1 MYPLFF
7 LKTKYLFTTENH
19 RQTYDLQR
27 ERMDKAK
34 HNERPTEV
42 YVWVLRKEEASAQ
55 ALGAVLMQIFLH
67 FVLKSVIIVS
77 LARRGD
83 TMKKYSLVKKYIQ
96 PYIFIYFL
104 AFLFEILSSAL
115 QMLIPILL
123 GTTIDSIIGSEVPTN
138 KIMIGFINFLG
149 GRDIVRE
156 RLGIIAAA
164 FIAISFM
171 IALFNFLR
179 PYMSG
184 KATYAISKGIR
195 DNIYAKISS
204 LSIKDMASIT
214 TGDMLQRASSDITKF
229 ETLVSTTMMALVG
242 NISYILIS
250 LFTLFTIN
258 AKLALVSIALMP
270 ILFIGTYIFDK
281 NVVKV
286 FDEFE
291 ESEARLTTTVQENL
305 SSYKVVR
312 AFFKQK
318 HEIEK
323 FEEANM
329 DLANKDYKIM
339 KYFAYFW
346 SVAEALCFLQITLI
360 AIFGVLMHRS
370 GSVSLGE
377 FTAVFAV
384 ALNMVWVVLGTGRML
399 SRFTRVTVAIKRFDE
414 VLEMDSEDLDS
425 GITDIAIKGAIDF
438 DKVSFGYDEAHDAI
452 KDLSFTID
460 AGKTLGV
467 LGLTGSGKS
476 TLVSLIPRLMEYS
489 GSIKIDGVE
498 LNTIS
503 KRKIRENT
511 SIVLQEPYLFNKTIK
526 ENIAYRWPDAS
537 DEDIIKAAKIADI
550 HDDIMNFPDGY
561 DTIVGEKGVSLSGGQ
576 KQRLAIARTILVH
589 TPIIIFDDAL
599 SAVDTQTDINI
610 RTALS
615 QNEKA
620 QTKIIISHRI
630 STLMNADKIIVMKR
644 GEKVQEGTHEE
655 LIREEGLYKTIY
667 EIQNIEV
674 D

>member
-1 MYPLFF
+1 
-7 LKTKYLFTTENH
+7 
-19 RQTYDLQR
+19 
-27 ERMDKAK
+27 
-34 HNERPTEV
+34 
-42 YVWVLRKEEASAQ
+42 
-55 ALGAVLMQIFLH
+55 
-67 FVLKSVIIVS
+67 
-77 LARRGD
+77 
-83 TMKKYSLVKKYIQ
+83 MKKYSLVKKYIQ

-115 QMLIPILL
+115 QMLIPIIL
-123 GTTIDSIIGSEVPTN
+123 GTTIDSIIGSEEPTN
-138 KIMIGFINFLG
+138 KIMISFINFLG
-149 GRDIVRE
+149 GRDLVRE
-156 RLGIIAAA
+156 RLGLIAAA
-164 FIAISFM
+164 FIAVSFL
-171 IALFNFLR
+171 IALLNFLR

-184 KATYAISKGIR
+184 KATYTISKSIR

-214 TGDMLQRASSDITKF
+214 TGDMLQRASSDITQF
-229 ETLVSTTMMALVG
+229 EIIISTTMMALLG
-242 NISYILIS
+242 NISYIVIS
-250 LFTLFTIN
+250 LITLFTIN
-258 AKLALVSIALMP
+258 AKLALASISLMP
-270 ILFIGTYIFDK
+270 FLLIGTYLFDRS
-281 NVVKV
+281 VVKV

-291 ESEARLTTTVQENL
+291 QSESKLTTTVQENL

-323 FEEANM
+323 FEEASM

-339 KYFAYFW
+339 EYFAFFW
-346 SVAEALCFLQITLI
+346 AIAEALCFLQIALI
-360 AIFGVLMHRS
+360 AIFGVIMHRN
-370 GSVSLGE
+370 GSVSVGE
-377 FTAVFAV
+377 FTATFAV

-399 SRFTRVTVAIKRFDE
+399 SRFTRVTVAIRRFDE

-425 GITDIAIKGAIDF
+425 GIEDIDIKGAIDF
-438 DKVSFGYDEAHDAI
+438 DKVSFAYDEAHDAI
-452 KDLSFTID
+452 KDLSFSID

-476 TLVSLIPRLMEYS
+476 TLVSLIPRLMDYD

-498 LNTIS
+498 LNTIA

-511 SIVLQEPYLFNKTIK
+511 SIILQEPYLFNKTIK
-526 ENIAYRWPDAS
+526 ENIAYRRPDAS
-537 DEDIIKAAKIADI
+537 DDEIIKAAKIADI
-550 HDDIMNFPDGY
+550 HEDIMNFPDGY

-655 LIREEGLYKTIY
+655 LIHEDGLYKTIY

>member
-1 MYPLFF
+1 
-7 LKTKYLFTTENH
+7 
-19 RQTYDLQR
+19 
-27 ERMDKAK
+27 
-34 HNERPTEV
+34 
-42 YVWVLRKEEASAQ
+42 
-55 ALGAVLMQIFLH
+55 
-67 FVLKSVIIVS
+67 
-77 LARRGD
+77 
-83 TMKKYSLVKKYIQ
+83 MKKYSLVKKYIQ

-115 QMLIPILL
+115 QMLIPIIL
-123 GTTIDSIIGSEVPTN
+123 GTTIDSIIGSEEPTN
-138 KIMIGFINFLG
+138 KIMISFINFLG
-149 GRDIVRE
+149 GRDLVRE
-156 RLGIIAAA
+156 RLGIIAAV
-164 FIAISFM
+164 FILISFS
-171 IALFNFLR
+171 IALLNFLR

-184 KATYAISKGIR
+184 KATYTISKGIR
-195 DNIYAKISS
+195 DSIYAKISS

-229 ETLVSTTMMALVG
+229 ETMVSTTMMALMG
-242 NISYILIS
+242 NISYIVIS
-250 LFTLFTIN
+250 LITLFTIN
-258 AKLALVSIALMP
+258 FKLSLISVSLLP
-270 ILFIGTYIFDK
+270 ILFIGTFLFDK
-281 NVVKV
+281 SVVKV
-286 FDEFE
+286 FDAFE
-291 ESEARLTTTVQENL
+291 ESEANLTTIVQENL

-318 HEIEK
+318 HEINK
-323 FEEANM
+323 FEEASM

-339 KYFAYFW
+339 EYFAYFW
-346 SVAEALCFLQITLI
+346 SIAEFLYFLQIALI
-360 AIFGVLMHRS
+360 AIFGVIMHRS
-370 GSVSLGE
+370 GSVSVGE

-384 ALNMVWVVLGTGRML
+384 ALNMAWVVLGTGRML
-399 SRFTRVTVAIKRFDE
+399 SRFTRVTVAIRRFDE

-425 GITDIAIKGAIDF
+425 GVSDIDIKGEINF
-438 DKVSFGYDEAHDAI
+438 DKVSFSYDEAHDAI

-476 TLVSLIPRLMEYS
+476 TLVSLIPRLMEYN
-489 GSIKIDGVE
+489 GSIKVDGAE

-511 SIVLQEPYLFNKTIK
+511 SIILQEPYLFNKTIK
-526 ENIAYRWPDAS
+526 ENIAYRWPNAS
-537 DEDIIKAAKIADI
+537 DEEIIKAAKIADI

-644 GEKVQEGTHEE
+644 GKKIQEGTHDE
-655 LIREEGLYKTIY
+655 LIREDGLYKTIY

>member
-1 MYPLFF
+1 
-7 LKTKYLFTTENH
+7 
-19 RQTYDLQR
+19 
-27 ERMDKAK
+27 
-34 HNERPTEV
+34 
-42 YVWVLRKEEASAQ
+42 
-55 ALGAVLMQIFLH
+55 
-67 FVLKSVIIVS
+67 
-77 LARRGD
+77 
-83 TMKKYSLVKKYIQ
+83 MKKYSLVKKYIQ

-115 QMLIPILL
+115 QMLIPIIL
-123 GTTIDSIIGSEVPTN
+123 GTTIDSIIGSEEPTN
-138 KIMIGFINFLG
+138 KIMISFINFLG
-149 GRDIVRE
+149 GRDLVRE
-156 RLGIIAAA
+156 RLGLIAAA
-164 FIAISFM
+164 FIAVSFL
-171 IALFNFLR
+171 IALLNFLR

-184 KATYAISKGIR
+184 KATYTISKSIR

-229 ETLVSTTMMALVG
+229 ETMVSTTMMALVG
-242 NISYILIS
+242 NISYIVIS
-250 LFTLFTIN
+250 LITLFTIN
-258 AKLALVSIALMP
+258 LKLSLISVSLLP
-270 ILFIGTYIFDK
+270 ILFIGTFLFDK
-281 NVVKV
+281 SVVKV

-291 ESEARLTTTVQENL
+291 ESESKLTSIVQENL

-323 FEEANM
+323 FEEASM
-329 DLANKDYKIM
+329 DFVNIDYKIM
-339 KYFAYFW
+339 EYFAYFW
-346 SVAEALCFLQITLI
+346 SIAEFLCFLQIALI
-360 AIFGVLMHRS
+360 AIFGVLMHRN
-370 GSVSLGE
+370 GSVSVGE
-377 FTAVFAV
+377 FTAIFAV

-399 SRFTRVTVAIKRFDE
+399 SRFTRVTVAIRRFDE

-425 GITDIAIKGAIDF
+425 GIKDMDIKGAIDF
-438 DKVSFGYDEAHDAI
+438 DKVSFAYDEAHDAI
-452 KDLSFTID
+452 KDLSFKID

-467 LGLTGSGKS
+467 LGLIGSGKS
-476 TLVSLIPRLMEYS
+476 TLVSLIPRLMDYD
-489 GSIKIDGVE
+489 GSIKVDGVE

-511 SIVLQEPYLFNKTIK
+511 SIILQEPYLFNKTIK
-526 ENIAYRWPDAS
+526 ENIAYRRPDAS
-537 DEDIIKAAKIADI
+537 DDEIIKAAKIADI
-550 HDDIMNFPDGY
+550 HEDIMNFPDGY

-615 QNEKA
+615 QSEET

-655 LIREEGLYKTIY
+655 LIHEDGLYKTIY

>member
-1 MYPLFF
+1 
-7 LKTKYLFTTENH
+7 
-19 RQTYDLQR
+19 
-27 ERMDKAK
+27 
-34 HNERPTEV
+34 
-42 YVWVLRKEEASAQ
+42 
-55 ALGAVLMQIFLH
+55 
-67 FVLKSVIIVS
+67 
-77 LARRGD
+77 
-83 TMKKYSLVKKYIQ
+83 MKKYSLVKKYIQ

-115 QMLIPILL
+115 QMLIPIIL
-123 GTTIDSIIGSEVPTN
+123 GTTIDSIIGSEEPTN
-138 KIMIGFINFLG
+138 KIMISFINFLG
-149 GRDIVRE
+149 GRDLVRE

-164 FIAISFM
+164 FIAISFS
-171 IALFNFLR
+171 IALLNFLR

-184 KATYAISKGIR
+184 KATYTISKGIR
-195 DNIYAKISS
+195 DSIYAKISS

-229 ETLVSTTMMALVG
+229 ETMVSTTMMALMG
-242 NISYILIS
+242 NISYIVIS
-250 LFTLFTIN
+250 LITLFTIN
-258 AKLALVSIALMP
+258 FKLSLISVSLLP
-270 ILFIGTYIFDK
+270 ILFIGTFLFDRS
-281 NVVKV
+281 VVKV

-291 ESEARLTTTVQENL
+291 ESEANLTTIVQENL

-318 HEIEK
+318 HEINK
-323 FEEANM
+323 FEEASM

-339 KYFAYFW
+339 EYFAYFW
-346 SVAEALCFLQITLI
+346 SIAEFLCFLQIALI
-360 AIFGVLMHRS
+360 AIFGVIMHRS
-370 GSVSLGE
+370 GSVSVGE

-399 SRFTRVTVAIKRFDE
+399 SRFTRVTVAIRRFDE

-425 GITDIAIKGAIDF
+425 GVSDIDIKGEINF
-438 DKVSFGYDEAHDAI
+438 DKVSFSYDGAHDAI
-452 KDLSFTID
+452 KDLSFTIE

-476 TLVSLIPRLMEYS
+476 TLVSLIPRLMEYD
-489 GSIKIDGVE
+489 GSIKIDGAE

-503 KRKIRENT
+503 KRKIRENI
-511 SIVLQEPYLFNKTIK
+511 SIILQEPYLFNKTIK
-526 ENIAYRWPDAS
+526 ENIAYRWPNAS
-537 DEDIIKAAKIADI
+537 DEEIIKAAKIADI

-644 GEKVQEGTHEE
+644 GKKIQEGTHDE
-655 LIREEGLYKTIY
+655 LIREDGLYKTIY

>member
-1 MYPLFF
+1 
-7 LKTKYLFTTENH
+7 
-19 RQTYDLQR
+19 
-27 ERMDKAK
+27 
-34 HNERPTEV
+34 
-42 YVWVLRKEEASAQ
+42 
-55 ALGAVLMQIFLH
+55 
-67 FVLKSVIIVS
+67 
-77 LARRGD
+77 
-83 TMKKYSLVKKYIQ
+83 MKKYSLVKKYIQ

-115 QMLIPILL
+115 QMLIPIIL
-123 GTTIDSIIGSEVPTN
+123 GTTIDSIIGSEEPTN
-138 KIMIGFINFLG
+138 KIMISFINFLG
-149 GRDIVRE
+149 GRDLVRE
-156 RLGIIAAA
+156 RLGIIAIA
-164 FIAISFM
+164 FIAISFS
-171 IALFNFLR
+171 IALLNFLR

-184 KATYAISKGIR
+184 RATYSISRGIR
-195 DNIYAKISS
+195 DNIFKKISS

-229 ETLVSTTMMALVG
+229 ETMVSTTMMALMG
-242 NISYILIS
+242 NISYIVIS
-250 LFTLFTIN
+250 LITLFTIN
-258 AKLALVSIALMP
+258 FKLSLISVSLLP
-270 ILFIGTYIFDK
+270 ILFIGTFLFDRS
-281 NVVKV
+281 VVKV

-291 ESEARLTTTVQENL
+291 ESEANLTTIVQENL

-318 HEIEK
+318 HEINK
-323 FEEANM
+323 FEEASM

-339 KYFAYFW
+339 EYFAYFW
-346 SVAEALCFLQITLI
+346 SIAEFLCFLQIALI
-360 AIFGVLMHRS
+360 AIFGVIMHRS
-370 GSVSLGE
+370 GSVSVGE

-399 SRFTRVTVAIKRFDE
+399 SRFTRVTVAIRRFDE

-425 GITDIAIKGAIDF
+425 GVSDIDIKGEINF
-438 DKVSFGYDEAHDAI
+438 DKVSFSYDEAHDAI
-452 KDLSFTID
+452 KDLSFTIE

-476 TLVSLIPRLMEYS
+476 TLVSLIPRLMDYD
-489 GSIKIDGVE
+489 GSIKVDGVE

-511 SIVLQEPYLFNKTIK
+511 SIILQEPYLFNKTIK
-526 ENIAYRWPDAS
+526 ENIAYRRPDAS
-537 DEDIIKAAKIADI
+537 DEEIIKAAKIADI
-550 HDDIMNFPDGY
+550 HEDIMNFPDGY

-615 QNEKA
+615 QSEET

-644 GEKVQEGTHEE
+644 GEKVQEGTHDE
-655 LIREEGLYKTIY
+655 LIREDGLYKTIY

>member
-1 MYPLFF
+1 
-7 LKTKYLFTTENH
+7 
-19 RQTYDLQR
+19 
-27 ERMDKAK
+27 
-34 HNERPTEV
+34 
-42 YVWVLRKEEASAQ
+42 
-55 ALGAVLMQIFLH
+55 
-67 FVLKSVIIVS
+67 
-77 LARRGD
+77 
-83 TMKKYSLVKKYIQ
+83 MKKYSLVKKYIQ

-115 QMLIPILL
+115 QMLIPIIL
-123 GTTIDSIIGSEVPTN
+123 GTTIDSIIGSEEPTN
-138 KIMIGFINFLG
+138 KIMISFINFLG
-149 GRDIVRE
+149 GRDLVRE
-156 RLGIIAAA
+156 RLGLIAAA
-164 FIAISFM
+164 FIAVSFL
-171 IALFNFLR
+171 IALLNFLR

-184 KATYAISKGIR
+184 KATYTISKGIR

-214 TGDMLQRASSDITKF
+214 TGDMLQRASSDITQF
-229 ETLVSTTMMALVG
+229 EIIISTTMMALLG
-242 NISYILIS
+242 NISYIVIS
-250 LFTLFTIN
+250 LITLFTIN
-258 AKLALVSIALMP
+258 LKLALISVSLMP
-270 ILFIGTYIFDK
+270 ILFIGTYLFDRS
-281 NVVKV
+281 VVKV
-286 FDEFE
+286 FDAFE
-291 ESEARLTTTVQENL
+291 KSEARLTSTVQENL

-323 FEEANM
+323 FEEASM

-339 KYFAYFW
+339 AYFAYFW
-346 SVAEALCFLQITLI
+346 SIAEFLCFLQIALI
-360 AIFGVLMHRS
+360 AIFGVIMHRS
-370 GSVSLGE
+370 GSVSVGE

-399 SRFTRVTVAIKRFDE
+399 SRFTRVTVAIRRFDE
-414 VLEMDSEDLDS
+414 VLQMDSEDLDK
-425 GITDIAIKGAIDF
+425 GVKDMNIKGAIDF
-438 DKVSFGYDEAHDAI
+438 DKVSFTYDGVHDAV
-452 KDLSFTID
+452 KDLSFGIG

-476 TLVSLIPRLMEYS
+476 TLVSLIPRLMDYE
-489 GSIKIDGVE
+489 GSIKVDGIE

-503 KRKIRENT
+503 KRKIRENI
-511 SIVLQEPYLFNKTIK
+511 SIILQEPYLFNKTIK

-537 DEDIIKAAKIADI
+537 DEEIIKAAKIADI
-550 HDDIMNFPDGY
+550 HDDIMKFPEGY

-644 GEKVQEGTHEE
+644 GKKIQEGTHDE
-655 LIREEGLYKTIY
+655 LIREDGLYKTIY

>member
-1 MYPLFF
+1 M
-7 LKTKYLFTTENH
+7 
-19 RQTYDLQR
+19 
-27 ERMDKAK
+27 
-34 HNERPTEV
+34 
-42 YVWVLRKEEASAQ
+42 RK
-55 ALGAVLMQIFLH
+55 L
-67 FVLKSVIIVS
+67 S
-77 LARRGD
+77 LI
-83 TMKKYSLVKKYIQ
+83 KKYIQ
-96 PYIFIYFL
+96 PYIFIYLL
-104 AFLFEILSSAL
+104 AFLFEIMSSAL
-115 QMLIPILL
+115 QMLIPIIL
-123 GTTIDSIIGSEVPTN
+123 GTTIDSIIGSEEPTN
-138 KIMIGFINFLG
+138 KIMISFINLLG
-149 GRDIVRE
+149 GRDLVRE
-156 RLGIIAAA
+156 RLGLIAVA
-164 FIAISFM
+164 FITISFT
-171 IALFNFLR
+171 IALLNFLR

-184 KATYAISKGIR
+184 RATYSISKGIR
-195 DNIYAKISS
+195 DNIYKKISS

-214 TGDMLQRASSDITKF
+214 TGDMLQRASSDITQF
-229 ETLVSTTMMALVG
+229 ESIVSTTMMALMG
-242 NISYILIS
+242 NISYIIIS
-250 LFTLFTIN
+250 LITLFTIN
-258 AKLALVSIALMP
+258 LRLSLASIALLP
-270 ILFIGTYIFDK
+270 ILFVGTFIFDRK
-281 NVVKV
+281 VVKT

-291 ESEARLTTTVQENL
+291 KSEARLTSIVQENL

-329 DLANKDYKIM
+329 DLAMKDYKIM
-339 KYFAYFW
+339 EYFAFFW
-346 SVAEALCFLQITLI
+346 SIAEFICFLQIALT
-360 AIFGVLMHRS
+360 AIFGVIMHRS
-370 GSVSLGE
+370 GAVSLGE

-384 ALNMVWVVLGTGRML
+384 AFNMVWVVLGTGRML
-399 SRFTRVTVAIKRFDE
+399 SRFTRVTVAIRRFDE
-414 VLEMDSEDLDS
+414 VLEMDSEDLDK
-425 GITDIAIKGAIDF
+425 GIKDMDIKGGLVF
-438 DKVSFGYDEAHDAI
+438 DKVNFAYDQTHGAL
-452 KDLSFTID
+452 KDLSFSIN

-476 TLVSLIPRLMEYS
+476 TLVSLIPRLMDYE
-489 GSIKIDGVE
+489 GSIKVDGVE
-498 LNTIS
+498 LNTIA

-511 SIVLQEPYLFNKTIK
+511 SIILQEPYLFNKSIK
-526 ENIAYRWPDAS
+526 ENIAYRWPEAS

-644 GEKVQEGTHEE
+644 GKKVQEGTHEE
-655 LIREEGLYKTIY
+655 LIHEDGLYKTIY
-667 EIQNIEV
+667 DIQNIEV

>member
-1 MYPLFF
+1 
-7 LKTKYLFTTENH
+7 
-19 RQTYDLQR
+19 
-27 ERMDKAK
+27 
-34 HNERPTEV
+34 
-42 YVWVLRKEEASAQ
+42 
-55 ALGAVLMQIFLH
+55 
-67 FVLKSVIIVS
+67 
-77 LARRGD
+77 
-83 TMKKYSLVKKYIQ
+83 MKKYSLVKKYIQ

-115 QMLIPILL
+115 QMLIPIIL
-123 GTTIDSIIGSEVPTN
+123 GTTIDSIIGSEEPTN
-138 KIMIGFINFLG
+138 KIMISFINFLG
-149 GRDIVRE
+149 GRDLVRE
-156 RLGIIAAA
+156 RLGIIAIA
-164 FIAISFM
+164 FIAISFS
-171 IALFNFLR
+171 IALLNFLR

-184 KATYAISKGIR
+184 RATYSISRGIR
-195 DNIYAKISS
+195 DNIFKKISS

-214 TGDMLQRASSDITKF
+214 TGDMLQRASSDITQF
-229 ETLVSTTMMALVG
+229 ETIISTTMMALLG
-242 NISYILIS
+242 NISYIVIS
-250 LFTLFTIN
+250 LITLFTIN
-258 AKLALVSIALMP
+258 AKLALASISLMP
-270 ILFIGTYIFDK
+270 FLLIGTYLFDRS
-281 NVVKV
+281 VVKV

-291 ESEARLTTTVQENL
+291 QSEARLTATVQENL

-318 HEIEK
+318 HEINK
-323 FEEANM
+323 FEEASM

-339 KYFAYFW
+339 EYFAYFW
-346 SVAEALCFLQITLI
+346 SIAEFLCFLQIALI
-360 AIFGVLMHRS
+360 AIFGVIMHRS
-370 GSVSLGE
+370 GSVSVGE

-399 SRFTRVTVAIKRFDE
+399 SRFTRVTVAIRRFDE

-425 GITDIAIKGAIDF
+425 GVSDIDIKGEINF
-438 DKVSFGYDEAHDAI
+438 DKVSFSYDGAHDAI
-452 KDLSFTID
+452 KDLSFTIE

-476 TLVSLIPRLMEYS
+476 TLVSLIPRLMEYD
-489 GSIKIDGVE
+489 GSIKIDGAE

-503 KRKIRENT
+503 KRKIRENI
-511 SIVLQEPYLFNKTIK
+511 SIILQEPYLFNKTIK
-526 ENIAYRWPDAS
+526 ENIAYRWPNAS
-537 DEDIIKAAKIADI
+537 DEEIIKAAKIADI

-644 GEKVQEGTHEE
+644 GKKIQEGTHEE
-655 LIREEGLYKTIY
+655 LIHEDGLYKTIY

>member
-1 MYPLFF
+1 
-7 LKTKYLFTTENH
+7 
-19 RQTYDLQR
+19 
-27 ERMDKAK
+27 
-34 HNERPTEV
+34 
-42 YVWVLRKEEASAQ
+42 
-55 ALGAVLMQIFLH
+55 
-67 FVLKSVIIVS
+67 
-77 LARRGD
+77 
-83 TMKKYSLVKKYIQ
+83 MKKYSLVKKYIQ

-115 QMLIPILL
+115 QMLIPIIL
-123 GTTIDSIIGSEVPTN
+123 GTTIDSIIGSEESTN
-138 KIMIGFINFLG
+138 KIMISFINFLG
-149 GRDIVRE
+149 GRDLVRE

-164 FIAISFM
+164 FIAISFS
-171 IALFNFLR
+171 IALLNFLR

-184 KATYAISKGIR
+184 KATYTISKGIR
-195 DNIYAKISS
+195 DNIFKKISS

-214 TGDMLQRASSDITKF
+214 TGDMLQRASSDITQF
-229 ETLVSTTMMALVG
+229 EIIISTTMMALLG
-242 NISYILIS
+242 NISYIVIS
-250 LFTLFTIN
+250 LITLFTIN
-258 AKLALVSIALMP
+258 AKLALASISLMP
-270 ILFIGTYIFDK
+270 FLLIGTYLFDRS
-281 NVVKV
+281 VVKV

-291 ESEARLTTTVQENL
+291 QSEARLTATVQENL

-323 FEEANM
+323 FEEASM

-346 SVAEALCFLQITLI
+346 SVAEFLCFLQIALI
-360 AIFGVLMHRS
+360 AIFGVLMHKN
-370 GSVSLGE
+370 GAVSVGE

-399 SRFTRVTVAIKRFDE
+399 SRFTRVTVAIRRFDE
-414 VLEMDSEDLDS
+414 VLQMDSEDLDK
-425 GITDIAIKGAIDF
+425 GIKDMNIKGAIDF
-438 DKVSFGYDEAHDAI
+438 DKVSFTYDGVHDAV
-452 KDLSFTID
+452 KDLSFSIGS
-460 AGKTLGV
+460 GKTLGV

-476 TLVSLIPRLMEYS
+476 TLVSLIPRLMDYE
-489 GSIKIDGVE
+489 GSIKVDGIE

-503 KRKIRENT
+503 KRKIRENI
-511 SIVLQEPYLFNKTIK
+511 SIILQEPYLFNKTIK

-537 DEDIIKAAKIADI
+537 DEEIIKAAKIADI
-550 HDDIMNFPDGY
+550 HEDIMNFPDGY

-615 QNEKA
+615 QSEET

-644 GEKVQEGTHEE
+644 GKKIQEGTHDE
-655 LIREEGLYKTIY
+655 LIREDGLYKTIY

>member
-1 MYPLFF
+1 
-7 LKTKYLFTTENH
+7 
-19 RQTYDLQR
+19 
-27 ERMDKAK
+27 
-34 HNERPTEV
+34 
-42 YVWVLRKEEASAQ
+42 
-55 ALGAVLMQIFLH
+55 
-67 FVLKSVIIVS
+67 
-77 LARRGD
+77 
-83 TMKKYSLVKKYIQ
+83 MKKYSLVKKYIQ

-115 QMLIPILL
+115 QMLIPIIL
-123 GTTIDSIIGSEVPTN
+123 GTTIDSIIGSEEPTN
-138 KIMIGFINFLG
+138 KIMISFINFLG
-149 GRDIVRE
+149 GRDLVRE

-164 FIAISFM
+164 FILISFS
-171 IALFNFLR
+171 IALLNFLR
-179 PYMSG
+179 PYISG
-184 KATYAISKGIR
+184 KATYTISKGIR
-195 DNIYAKISS
+195 DSIYAKISS

-229 ETLVSTTMMALVG
+229 ETMVSTTMMALMG
-242 NISYILIS
+242 NISYIVIS
-250 LFTLFTIN
+250 LITLFTIN
-258 AKLALVSIALMP
+258 FKLSLISVSLLP
-270 ILFIGTYIFDK
+270 ILFIGTFLFDRS
-281 NVVKV
+281 VVKV

-291 ESEARLTTTVQENL
+291 ESEANLTTIVQENL

-318 HEIEK
+318 HEINK
-323 FEEANM
+323 FEEASM

-339 KYFAYFW
+339 EYFAYFW
-346 SVAEALCFLQITLI
+346 SIAEFLCFLQIALI
-360 AIFGVLMHRS
+360 AIFGVIMHRS
-370 GSVSLGE
+370 GSVSVGE

-399 SRFTRVTVAIKRFDE
+399 SRFTRVTVAIRRFDE

-425 GITDIAIKGAIDF
+425 GVSDIDIKGEINF
-438 DKVSFGYDEAHDAI
+438 DKVSFSYDEAHDAI
-452 KDLSFTID
+452 KDLSFTIE

-476 TLVSLIPRLMEYS
+476 TLVSLIPRLMEYD
-489 GSIKIDGVE
+489 GSIKIDGAE

-503 KRKIRENT
+503 KRKIRENI
-511 SIVLQEPYLFNKTIK
+511 SIILQEPYLFNKTIK
-526 ENIAYRWPDAS
+526 ENIAYRWPNAS
-537 DEDIIKAAKIADI
+537 DEEIIKAAKIADI

-644 GEKVQEGTHEE
+644 GKKIQEGTHDE
-655 LIREEGLYKTIY
+655 LIREDGLYKTIY

>member
-1 MYPLFF
+1 
-7 LKTKYLFTTENH
+7 
-19 RQTYDLQR
+19 
-27 ERMDKAK
+27 
-34 HNERPTEV
+34 
-42 YVWVLRKEEASAQ
+42 
-55 ALGAVLMQIFLH
+55 
-67 FVLKSVIIVS
+67 
-77 LARRGD
+77 
-83 TMKKYSLVKKYIQ
+83 MKKYSLVKKYIQ

-115 QMLIPILL
+115 QMLIPIIL
-123 GTTIDSIIGSEVPTN
+123 GTTIDSIIGSEEPTN
-138 KIMIGFINFLG
+138 KIMISFINFLG
-149 GRDIVRE
+149 GRDLVRE
-156 RLGIIAAA
+156 RLGIIAIA
-164 FIAISFM
+164 FIAVSFL
-171 IALFNFLR
+171 IALLNFLR

-184 KATYAISKGIR
+184 KATYTISKGIR

-229 ETLVSTTMMALVG
+229 ETMVSTTMMALVG
-242 NISYILIS
+242 NISYIVIS
-250 LFTLFTIN
+250 LITLFTIN
-258 AKLALVSIALMP
+258 LKLSLISVSLLP
-270 ILFIGTYIFDK
+270 ILFIGTFLFDK
-281 NVVKV
+281 SVVKV

-291 ESEARLTTTVQENL
+291 ESESKLTSIVQENL

-318 HEIEK
+318 HEINK
-323 FEEANM
+323 FEEASM

-339 KYFAYFW
+339 AYFAYFW
-346 SVAEALCFLQITLI
+346 SIAEFLCFLQIALI
-360 AIFGVLMHRS
+360 AIFGVLMHKN
-370 GSVSLGE
+370 GAVSVGE

-399 SRFTRVTVAIKRFDE
+399 SRFTRVTVAIRRFDE
-414 VLEMDSEDLDS
+414 VLQMDSEDLDK
-425 GITDIAIKGAIDF
+425 GIKDMNIKGAIDF
-438 DKVSFGYDEAHDAI
+438 DKVSFTYDGVHDAV
-452 KDLSFTID
+452 KNLSFSIG

-476 TLVSLIPRLMEYS
+476 TLVSLIPRLMDYE
-489 GSIKIDGVE
+489 GSIKVDGIE

-503 KRKIRENT
+503 KRKIRENI
-511 SIVLQEPYLFNKTIK
+511 SIILQEPYLFNKTIK

-537 DEDIIKAAKIADI
+537 DEEIIKAAKIADI
-550 HDDIMNFPDGY
+550 HDDILKFPEGY
-561 DTIVGEKGVSLSGGQ
+561 DTIVGERGVSLSGGQ

-615 QNEKA
+615 QSEET

-644 GEKVQEGTHEE
+644 GEKVQEGTHDE
-655 LIREEGLYKTIY
+655 LIREDGLYKTIY

>member
-1 MYPLFF
+1 
-7 LKTKYLFTTENH
+7 
-19 RQTYDLQR
+19 
-27 ERMDKAK
+27 
-34 HNERPTEV
+34 
-42 YVWVLRKEEASAQ
+42 
-55 ALGAVLMQIFLH
+55 
-67 FVLKSVIIVS
+67 
-77 LARRGD
+77 
-83 TMKKYSLVKKYIQ
+83 MKKYSLVKKYIQ

-115 QMLIPILL
+115 QMLIPIIL
-123 GTTIDSIIGSEVPTN
+123 GTTIDSIIGSEEPTN
-138 KIMIGFINFLG
+138 KIMISFINFLG
-149 GRDIVRE
+149 GRDLVRE
-156 RLGIIAAA
+156 RLGLIAAA
-164 FIAISFM
+164 FIAVSFL
-171 IALFNFLR
+171 IALLNFLR

-184 KATYAISKGIR
+184 KATYTISKSIR

-229 ETLVSTTMMALVG
+229 ETMVSTTMMALVG
-242 NISYILIS
+242 NISYIVIS
-250 LFTLFTIN
+250 LITLFTIN
-258 AKLALVSIALMP
+258 LKLSLISVSLLP
-270 ILFIGTYIFDK
+270 ILFIGTFLFDK
-281 NVVKV
+281 SVVKV

-291 ESEARLTTTVQENL
+291 ESESKLTSIVQENL

-323 FEEANM
+323 FEEASM
-329 DLANKDYKIM
+329 DFVNIDYKIM
-339 KYFAYFW
+339 EYFAYFW
-346 SVAEALCFLQITLI
+346 SIAEFLCFLQIALI
-360 AIFGVLMHRS
+360 AIFGVLMHRN
-370 GSVSLGE
+370 GSVSVGE
-377 FTAVFAV
+377 FTAIFAV

-399 SRFTRVTVAIKRFDE
+399 SRFTRVTVAIRRFDE

-425 GITDIAIKGAIDF
+425 GIKDMDIKGAIDF
-438 DKVSFGYDEAHDAI
+438 DKVSFAYDEAHDAI
-452 KDLSFTID
+452 KDLSFKID

-476 TLVSLIPRLMEYS
+476 TLVSLIPRLMDYD
-489 GSIKIDGVE
+489 GSIKVDGVE

-511 SIVLQEPYLFNKTIK
+511 SIILQEPYLFNKTIK
-526 ENIAYRWPDAS
+526 ENIAYRRPDAS
-537 DEDIIKAAKIADI
+537 DEEIIKAAKIADI
-550 HDDIMNFPDGY
+550 HEDIMNFPDGY

-615 QNEKA
+615 QSEET

-644 GEKVQEGTHEE
+644 GEKVQEGTHDE
-655 LIREEGLYKTIY
+655 LIREDGLYKTIY

>member
-1 MYPLFF
+1 
-7 LKTKYLFTTENH
+7 
-19 RQTYDLQR
+19 
-27 ERMDKAK
+27 
-34 HNERPTEV
+34 
-42 YVWVLRKEEASAQ
+42 
-55 ALGAVLMQIFLH
+55 
-67 FVLKSVIIVS
+67 
-77 LARRGD
+77 
-83 TMKKYSLVKKYIQ
+83 MKKYSLVKKYIQ

-115 QMLIPILL
+115 QMLIPIIL
-123 GTTIDSIIGSEVPTN
+123 GTTIDSIIGSEEPTN
-138 KIMIGFINFLG
+138 KIMMGFIKLLG
-149 GRDIVRE
+149 GRDLVRE
-156 RLGIIAAA
+156 RLGLIAAA
-164 FIAISFM
+164 FIAVSFL
-171 IALFNFLR
+171 IALLNFLR

-184 KATYAISKGIR
+184 KATYTISKGIR

-214 TGDMLQRASSDITKF
+214 TGDMLQRASSDITQF
-229 ETLVSTTMMALVG
+229 EIIISTTMMALLG
-242 NISYILIS
+242 NISYIVIS
-250 LFTLFTIN
+250 LITLFTIN
-258 AKLALVSIALMP
+258 LKLALISVALMP
-270 ILFIGTYIFDK
+270 ILFIGTYLFDRS
-281 NVVKV
+281 VVKV
-286 FDEFE
+286 FDAFE
-291 ESEARLTTTVQENL
+291 KSEARLTSTVQENL

-323 FEEANM
+323 FEEASM

-339 KYFAYFW
+339 AYFAYFW
-346 SVAEALCFLQITLI
+346 SIAEFLCFLQIALI
-360 AIFGVLMHRS
+360 AIFGVIMHRS
-370 GSVSLGE
+370 GSVSVGE

-399 SRFTRVTVAIKRFDE
+399 SRFTRVTVAIRRFDE

-425 GITDIAIKGAIDF
+425 GVSDIDIKGEINF
-438 DKVSFGYDEAHDAI
+438 DKVSFSYDEAHDAI
-452 KDLSFTID
+452 KDLSFTIE

-476 TLVSLIPRLMEYS
+476 TLVSLIPRLMEYD
-489 GSIKIDGVE
+489 GSIKVDGAE

-503 KRKIRENT
+503 KRKIRENI
-511 SIVLQEPYLFNKTIK
+511 SIILQEPYLFNKTIK

-537 DEDIIKAAKIADI
+537 DEEIIKAAKIADI
-550 HDDIMNFPDGY
+550 HDDIMKFPEGY
-561 DTIVGEKGVSLSGGQ
+561 DTIVGERGVSLSGGQ

-615 QNEKA
+615 QSEET

-644 GEKVQEGTHEE
+644 GEKVQEGTHDE
-655 LIREEGLYKTIY
+655 LIREDGLYKTIY

>member
-1 MYPLFF
+1 M
-7 LKTKYLFTTENH
+7 
-19 RQTYDLQR
+19 
-27 ERMDKAK
+27 
-34 HNERPTEV
+34 
-42 YVWVLRKEEASAQ
+42 RK
-55 ALGAVLMQIFLH
+55 L
-67 FVLKSVIIVS
+67 S
-77 LARRGD
+77 LI
-83 TMKKYSLVKKYIQ
+83 KKYIQ
-96 PYIFIYFL
+96 PYIFIYLL
-104 AFLFEILSSAL
+104 AFLFEIMSSAL
-115 QMLIPILL
+115 QMLIPIIL
-123 GTTIDSIIGSEVPTN
+123 GTTIDSIIGSEEPTN
-138 KIMIGFINFLG
+138 KIMISFINLLG
-149 GRDIVRE
+149 GRDLVRE
-156 RLGIIAAA
+156 RLGLIAVA
-164 FIAISFM
+164 FITISFT
-171 IALFNFLR
+171 IALLNFLR

-184 KATYAISKGIR
+184 RATYSISKGIR
-195 DNIYAKISS
+195 DNIYKKISS

-214 TGDMLQRASSDITKF
+214 TGDMLQRASSDITQF
-229 ETLVSTTMMALVG
+229 ESIVSTTMMALMG
-242 NISYILIS
+242 NISYIIIS
-250 LFTLFTIN
+250 LITLFTIN
-258 AKLALVSIALMP
+258 LKLSLASIALLP
-270 ILFIGTYIFDK
+270 ILFVGTFIFDRK
-281 NVVKV
+281 VVKT

-291 ESEARLTTTVQENL
+291 KSEARLTSIVQENL

-323 FEEANM
+323 FEDANM
-329 DLANKDYKIM
+329 DLAMKDYKIM
-339 KYFAYFW
+339 EYFAFFW
-346 SVAEALCFLQITLI
+346 SIAEFICFLQIALT
-360 AIFGVLMHRS
+360 AIFGVIMHRS
-370 GSVSLGE
+370 GAVSLGE

-384 ALNMVWVVLGTGRML
+384 AFNMVWVVLGTGRML
-399 SRFTRVTVAIKRFDE
+399 SRFTRVTVAIRRFDE
-414 VLEMDSEDLDS
+414 VLQMDSEDLDK
-425 GITDIAIKGAIDF
+425 GIKDMDIKGSLVF
-438 DKVSFGYDEAHDAI
+438 DKVNFAYDQTHGAL
-452 KDLSFTID
+452 KDLSFSID

-476 TLVSLIPRLMEYS
+476 TLVSLIPRLMDYE
-489 GSIKIDGVE
+489 GSIKVDGVE
-498 LNTIS
+498 LNTIA

-511 SIVLQEPYLFNKTIK
+511 SIILQEPYLFNKSIK

-644 GEKVQEGTHEE
+644 GKKVQEGTHEE
-655 LIREEGLYKTIY
+655 LIHEDGLYKTIY
-667 EIQNIEV
+667 DIQNIEV

>member
-1 MYPLFF
+1 
-7 LKTKYLFTTENH
+7 
-19 RQTYDLQR
+19 
-27 ERMDKAK
+27 
-34 HNERPTEV
+34 
-42 YVWVLRKEEASAQ
+42 
-55 ALGAVLMQIFLH
+55 
-67 FVLKSVIIVS
+67 
-77 LARRGD
+77 
-83 TMKKYSLVKKYIQ
+83 MKKYSLVKKYIQ
-96 PYIFIYFL
+96 PYILIYFL

-115 QMLIPILL
+115 QMLIPIIL
-123 GTTIDSIIGSEVPTN
+123 GTTIDSIIGSEEPTN
-138 KIMIGFINFLG
+138 KIMISFINFLG
-149 GRDIVRE
+149 GRDLVRE
-156 RLGIIAAA
+156 RLGLIAAA
-164 FIAISFM
+164 FIAVSFL
-171 IALFNFLR
+171 IALLNFLR

-184 KATYAISKGIR
+184 KATYTISKSIR

-229 ETLVSTTMMALVG
+229 ETMVSTTMMALVG
-242 NISYILIS
+242 NISYIVIS
-250 LFTLFTIN
+250 LITLFTIN
-258 AKLALVSIALMP
+258 LKLSLISVSLLP
-270 ILFIGTYIFDK
+270 ILFIGTFLFDK
-281 NVVKV
+281 SVVKV

-291 ESEARLTTTVQENL
+291 ESESKLTSIVQENL

-323 FEEANM
+323 FEEASM
-329 DLANKDYKIM
+329 DFVNIDYKIM
-339 KYFAYFW
+339 EYFAYFW
-346 SVAEALCFLQITLI
+346 SIAEFLCFLQIALI
-360 AIFGVLMHRS
+360 AIFGVLMHRN
-370 GSVSLGE
+370 GSVSVGE
-377 FTAVFAV
+377 FTAIFAV

-399 SRFTRVTVAIKRFDE
+399 SRFTRVTVAIRRFDE

-425 GITDIAIKGAIDF
+425 GIKDMDIKGAIDF
-438 DKVSFGYDEAHDAI
+438 DKVSFAYDEAHDAI
-452 KDLSFTID
+452 KDLSFKID

-476 TLVSLIPRLMEYS
+476 TLVSLIPRLMDYD
-489 GSIKIDGVE
+489 GSIKVDGVE

-511 SIVLQEPYLFNKTIK
+511 SIILQEPYLFNKTIK
-526 ENIAYRWPDAS
+526 ENIAYRRPDAS
-537 DEDIIKAAKIADI
+537 DEEIIKAAKIADI
-550 HDDIMNFPDGY
+550 HEDIMNFPDGY

-615 QNEKA
+615 QSEET

-644 GEKVQEGTHEE
+644 GEKVQEGTHDE
-655 LIREEGLYKTIY
+655 LIREDGLYKTIY

>member
-1 MYPLFF
+1 
-7 LKTKYLFTTENH
+7 
-19 RQTYDLQR
+19 
-27 ERMDKAK
+27 
-34 HNERPTEV
+34 
-42 YVWVLRKEEASAQ
+42 
-55 ALGAVLMQIFLH
+55 
-67 FVLKSVIIVS
+67 
-77 LARRGD
+77 
-83 TMKKYSLVKKYIQ
+83 MKKYSLVKKYIQ

-115 QMLIPILL
+115 QMLIPVIL
-123 GTTIDSIIGSEVPTN
+123 GTTIDSIIGSEEPTN
-138 KIMIGFINFLG
+138 KIMISFINFLG
-149 GRDIVRE
+149 GRDLVRE
-156 RLGIIAAA
+156 RLGIIAIA
-164 FIAISFM
+164 FIAISFS
-171 IALFNFLR
+171 IALLNFLR

-184 KATYAISKGIR
+184 RATYSISRGIR
-195 DNIYAKISS
+195 DNIFKKISS

-214 TGDMLQRASSDITKF
+214 TGDMLQRASSDITQF
-229 ETLVSTTMMALVG
+229 EIIISTTMMALLG
-242 NISYILIS
+242 NISYIVIS
-250 LFTLFTIN
+250 LITLFTIN
-258 AKLALVSIALMP
+258 AKLALASISLMP
-270 ILFIGTYIFDK
+270 FLLIGTYLFDRS
-281 NVVKV
+281 VVKV

-291 ESEARLTTTVQENL
+291 QSEARLTATVQENL

-318 HEIEK
+318 HEINK
-323 FEEANM
+323 FEEASM
-329 DLANKDYKIM
+329 GLANKDYKIM

-346 SVAEALCFLQITLI
+346 SVAEFLCFLQIALI
-360 AIFGVLMHRS
+360 AIFGVLMHKN
-370 GSVSLGE
+370 GAVSVGE

-399 SRFTRVTVAIKRFDE
+399 SRFTRVTVAIRRFDE

-425 GITDIAIKGAIDF
+425 GIKDMDIKGAIDF
-438 DKVSFGYDEAHDAI
+438 DKVSFAYDEAHDAI
-452 KDLSFTID
+452 KDLSFKIE

-476 TLVSLIPRLMEYS
+476 TLVSLIPRLMDYE
-489 GSIKIDGVE
+489 GSIKVDGIE
-498 LNTIS
+498 LNTIA
-503 KRKIRENT
+503 KRKIRENI
-511 SIVLQEPYLFNKTIK
+511 SIILQEPYLFNKTIK
-526 ENIAYRWPDAS
+526 ENIAYRWPNAS
-537 DEDIIKAAKIADI
+537 DEEIIKAAKIADI
-550 HDDIMNFPDGY
+550 HDDIMNFSDDY

-644 GEKVQEGTHEE
+644 GKKIQEGTHDE
-655 LIREEGLYKTIY
+655 LIREDGLYKTIY

>member
-1 MYPLFF
+1 
-7 LKTKYLFTTENH
+7 
-19 RQTYDLQR
+19 
-27 ERMDKAK
+27 
-34 HNERPTEV
+34 
-42 YVWVLRKEEASAQ
+42 
-55 ALGAVLMQIFLH
+55 
-67 FVLKSVIIVS
+67 
-77 LARRGD
+77 
-83 TMKKYSLVKKYIQ
+83 MKKYSLVKKYIQ

-115 QMLIPILL
+115 QMLIPIIL
-123 GTTIDSIIGSEVPTN
+123 GTTIDSIIGSEEPTN
-138 KIMIGFINFLG
+138 KIMISFINFLG
-149 GRDIVRE
+149 GRDLVRE

-164 FIAISFM
+164 FILISFS
-171 IALFNFLR
+171 IALLNFLR

-184 KATYAISKGIR
+184 KATYTISKGIR
-195 DNIYAKISS
+195 DSIYAKISS

-229 ETLVSTTMMALVG
+229 ETMVSTTMMALMG
-242 NISYILIS
+242 NISYIVIS
-250 LFTLFTIN
+250 LITLFTIN
-258 AKLALVSIALMP
+258 FKLSLISVSLLP
-270 ILFIGTYIFDK
+270 ILFIGTFLFDRS
-281 NVVKV
+281 VVKV

-291 ESEARLTTTVQENL
+291 ESEANLTTIVQENL

-318 HEIEK
+318 HEINK
-323 FEEANM
+323 FEEASM

-339 KYFAYFW
+339 AYFAYFW
-346 SVAEALCFLQITLI
+346 SIAEFLCFLQIALI
-360 AIFGVLMHRS
+360 AIFGVIMHRS
-370 GSVSLGE
+370 GSVSVGE

-399 SRFTRVTVAIKRFDE
+399 SRFTRVTVAIRRFDE

-425 GITDIAIKGAIDF
+425 GVSDIDIKGEINF
-438 DKVSFGYDEAHDAI
+438 DKVSFSYDEAHDAI
-452 KDLSFTID
+452 KDLSFTIE

-476 TLVSLIPRLMEYS
+476 TLVSLIPRLMEYD
-489 GSIKIDGVE
+489 GSIKIDGAE

-503 KRKIRENT
+503 KRKIRENI
-511 SIVLQEPYLFNKTIK
+511 SIILQEPYLFNKTIK
-526 ENIAYRWPDAS
+526 ENIAYRWPNAS
-537 DEDIIKAAKIADI
+537 DEEIIKAAKIADI

-644 GEKVQEGTHEE
+644 GKKIQEGTHEE
-655 LIREEGLYKTIY
+655 LIHEDGLYKTIY

>member
-1 MYPLFF
+1 
-7 LKTKYLFTTENH
+7 
-19 RQTYDLQR
+19 
-27 ERMDKAK
+27 
-34 HNERPTEV
+34 
-42 YVWVLRKEEASAQ
+42 
-55 ALGAVLMQIFLH
+55 
-67 FVLKSVIIVS
+67 
-77 LARRGD
+77 
-83 TMKKYSLVKKYIQ
+83 MKKYSLVKKYIQ

-115 QMLIPILL
+115 QMLIPIIL
-123 GTTIDSIIGSEVPTN
+123 GTTIDSIIGSEEPTN
-138 KIMIGFINFLG
+138 KIMISFINFLG
-149 GRDIVRE
+149 GRDLVRE
-156 RLGIIAAA
+156 RLGIIAIA
-164 FIAISFM
+164 FIAISFS
-171 IALFNFLR
+171 IALLNFLR

-184 KATYAISKGIR
+184 RATYSISRGIR
-195 DNIYAKISS
+195 DNIFKKISS

-229 ETLVSTTMMALVG
+229 ETMVSTTMMALMG
-242 NISYILIS
+242 NISYIVIS
-250 LFTLFTIN
+250 LITLFTIN
-258 AKLALVSIALMP
+258 FKLSLISVSLLP
-270 ILFIGTYIFDK
+270 ILFIGTFLFDRS
-281 NVVKV
+281 VVKV

-291 ESEARLTTTVQENL
+291 ESEANLTTIVQENL

-318 HEIEK
+318 HEINK
-323 FEEANM
+323 FEEASM

-339 KYFAYFW
+339 EYFAYFW
-346 SVAEALCFLQITLI
+346 SIAEFLCFLQIALI
-360 AIFGVLMHRS
+360 AIFGVIMHRS
-370 GSVSLGE
+370 GSVSVGE

-399 SRFTRVTVAIKRFDE
+399 SRFTRVTVAIRRFDE

-425 GITDIAIKGAIDF
+425 GVSDIDIKGEINF
-438 DKVSFGYDEAHDAI
+438 DKVSFSYDGAHDAI
-452 KDLSFTID
+452 KDLSFTIE

-476 TLVSLIPRLMEYS
+476 TLVSLIPRLMEYD
-489 GSIKIDGVE
+489 GSIKIDGAE

-503 KRKIRENT
+503 KRKIRENI
-511 SIVLQEPYLFNKTIK
+511 SIILQEPYLFNKTIK
-526 ENIAYRWPDAS
+526 ENIAYRWPNAS
-537 DEDIIKAAKIADI
+537 DEEIIKAAKIADI

-644 GEKVQEGTHEE
+644 GKKIQEGTHEE
-655 LIREEGLYKTIY
+655 LIHEDGLYKTIY

>member
-1 MYPLFF
+1 M
-7 LKTKYLFTTENH
+7 
-19 RQTYDLQR
+19 
-27 ERMDKAK
+27 
-34 HNERPTEV
+34 
-42 YVWVLRKEEASAQ
+42 RK
-55 ALGAVLMQIFLH
+55 L
-67 FVLKSVIIVS
+67 S
-77 LARRGD
+77 LI
-83 TMKKYSLVKKYIQ
+83 KKYIQ
-96 PYIFIYFL
+96 PYIFIYLL
-104 AFLFEILSSAL
+104 AFLFEIMSSAL
-115 QMLIPILL
+115 QMLIPIIL
-123 GTTIDSIIGSEVPTN
+123 GTTIDSIIGSEEPTN
-138 KIMIGFINFLG
+138 KIMISFINLLG
-149 GRDIVRE
+149 GRDLVRE
-156 RLGIIAAA
+156 RLGLIAVA
-164 FIAISFM
+164 FITISFT
-171 IALFNFLR
+171 IALLNFLR

-184 KATYAISKGIR
+184 RATYSISKGIR
-195 DNIYAKISS
+195 DNIYKKISS

-214 TGDMLQRASSDITKF
+214 TGDMLQRASSDITQF
-229 ETLVSTTMMALVG
+229 ESIVSTTMMALMG
-242 NISYILIS
+242 NISYIIIS
-250 LFTLFTIN
+250 LITLFTIN
-258 AKLALVSIALMP
+258 LKLSLASIALLP
-270 ILFIGTYIFDK
+270 ILFVGTFIFDRK
-281 NVVKV
+281 VVKT

-291 ESEARLTTTVQENL
+291 KSEARLTSIVQENL

-329 DLANKDYKIM
+329 DLAMKDYKIM
-339 KYFAYFW
+339 EYFAFFW
-346 SVAEALCFLQITLI
+346 SIAEFICFLQIALT

-370 GSVSLGE
+370 GAVSLGE

-384 ALNMVWVVLGTGRML
+384 AFNMVWVVLGTGRML
-399 SRFTRVTVAIKRFDE
+399 SRFTRVTVAIRRFDE
-414 VLEMDSEDLDS
+414 VLEMESEDLDK
-425 GITDIAIKGAIDF
+425 GIKDMDIKGGLVF
-438 DKVSFGYDEAHDAI
+438 DKVNFAYDQTHGAL
-452 KDLSFTID
+452 KDLSFSID

-476 TLVSLIPRLMEYS
+476 TLVSLIPRLMDYE
-489 GSIKIDGVE
+489 GSIKVDGVE
-498 LNTIS
+498 LNTIA

-511 SIVLQEPYLFNKTIK
+511 SIILQEPYLFNKSIK
-526 ENIAYRWPDAS
+526 ENIAYRWPEAS

-644 GEKVQEGTHEE
+644 GKKVQEGTHEE
-655 LIREEGLYKTIY
+655 LIHEDGLYKTIY
-667 EIQNIEV
+667 DIQNIEV

>member
-1 MYPLFF
+1 M
-7 LKTKYLFTTENH
+7 
-19 RQTYDLQR
+19 
-27 ERMDKAK
+27 
-34 HNERPTEV
+34 
-42 YVWVLRKEEASAQ
+42 RK
-55 ALGAVLMQIFLH
+55 L
-67 FVLKSVIIVS
+67 S
-77 LARRGD
+77 LI
-83 TMKKYSLVKKYIQ
+83 KKYIQ
-96 PYIFIYFL
+96 PYIFIYLL
-104 AFLFEILSSAL
+104 AFLFEIMSSAL
-115 QMLIPILL
+115 QMLIPIIL
-123 GTTIDSIIGSEVPTN
+123 GTTIDSIIGSEEPTN
-138 KIMIGFINFLG
+138 KIMISFINLLG
-149 GRDIVRE
+149 GRDLVRE
-156 RLGIIAAA
+156 RLGLIAVA
-164 FIAISFM
+164 FITISFT
-171 IALFNFLR
+171 IALLNFLR

-184 KATYAISKGIR
+184 RATYSISKGIR

-214 TGDMLQRASSDITKF
+214 TGDMLQRASSDITQF
-229 ETLVSTTMMALVG
+229 ESIVSTTMMALMG
-242 NISYILIS
+242 NISYIIIS
-250 LFTLFTIN
+250 LITLFTIN
-258 AKLALVSIALMP
+258 LKLSLASIALLP
-270 ILFIGTYIFDK
+270 ILFVGTFIFDRK
-281 NVVKV
+281 VVKT

-291 ESEARLTTTVQENL
+291 KSEARLTSIVQENL

-329 DLANKDYKIM
+329 DLAMKDYKIM
-339 KYFAYFW
+339 EYFAFFW
-346 SVAEALCFLQITLI
+346 SIAEFICFLQIALT
-360 AIFGVLMHRS
+360 AIFGVIMHRS
-370 GSVSLGE
+370 GAVSLGE

-384 ALNMVWVVLGTGRML
+384 AFNMVWVVLGTGRML
-399 SRFTRVTVAIKRFDE
+399 SRFTRVTVAIRRFDE
-414 VLEMDSEDLDS
+414 VLEMDSEDLDK
-425 GITDIAIKGAIDF
+425 GIKDMDIKGGLVF
-438 DKVSFGYDEAHDAI
+438 DKVNFAYDQTHGAL
-452 KDLSFTID
+452 KDLSFSID

-476 TLVSLIPRLMEYS
+476 TLVSLIPRLMDYE
-489 GSIKIDGVE
+489 GSIKVDGVE
-498 LNTIS
+498 LNTIA

-511 SIVLQEPYLFNKTIK
+511 SIILQEPYLFNKSIK
-526 ENIAYRWPDAS
+526 ENIAYRWPEAS

-615 QNEKA
+615 HNEKA

-644 GEKVQEGTHEE
+644 GKKVQEGTHEE
-655 LIREEGLYKTIY
+655 LIHEDGLYKTIY
-667 EIQNIEV
+667 DIQNIEV

>member
-1 MYPLFF
+1 
-7 LKTKYLFTTENH
+7 
-19 RQTYDLQR
+19 
-27 ERMDKAK
+27 
-34 HNERPTEV
+34 
-42 YVWVLRKEEASAQ
+42 
-55 ALGAVLMQIFLH
+55 
-67 FVLKSVIIVS
+67 
-77 LARRGD
+77 
-83 TMKKYSLVKKYIQ
+83 MKKYSLVKKYIQ

-115 QMLIPILL
+115 QMLIPIIL
-123 GTTIDSIIGSEVPTN
+123 GTTIDSIIGSEEPTN
-138 KIMIGFINFLG
+138 KIMISFINFLG
-149 GRDIVRE
+149 GRDLVRE

-164 FIAISFM
+164 FIAVSFL
-171 IALFNFLR
+171 IALLNFLR

-184 KATYAISKGIR
+184 RATYSISRGIR
-195 DNIYAKISS
+195 DNIFKKISS

-229 ETLVSTTMMALVG
+229 ETMVSTTMMALVG
-242 NISYILIS
+242 NISYIVIS
-250 LFTLFTIN
+250 LITLFTIN
-258 AKLALVSIALMP
+258 LKLSLISVSLLP
-270 ILFIGTYIFDK
+270 ILFIGTFLFDK
-281 NVVKV
+281 SVVKV

-291 ESEARLTTTVQENL
+291 ESESKLTSIVQENL

-323 FEEANM
+323 FEEASM
-329 DLANKDYKIM
+329 DFVNIDYKIM
-339 KYFAYFW
+339 EYFAYFW
-346 SVAEALCFLQITLI
+346 SIAEFLCFLQIALI
-360 AIFGVLMHRS
+360 AIFGVLMHRN
-370 GSVSLGE
+370 GSVSVGE
-377 FTAVFAV
+377 FTAIFAV

-399 SRFTRVTVAIKRFDE
+399 SRFTRVTVAIRRFDE

-425 GITDIAIKGAIDF
+425 GIKDMDIKGAIDF
-438 DKVSFGYDEAHDAI
+438 DKVSFAYDEAHDAI
-452 KDLSFTID
+452 KDLSFKID

-476 TLVSLIPRLMEYS
+476 TLVSLIPRLMEYE
-489 GSIKIDGVE
+489 GSIKVDGVE

-511 SIVLQEPYLFNKTIK
+511 SIILQEPYLFNKTIK
-526 ENIAYRWPDAS
+526 ENIAYRRPDAS
-537 DEDIIKAAKIADI
+537 DEEIIKAAKIADI
-550 HDDIMNFPDGY
+550 HDDIMKFPEGY
-561 DTIVGEKGVSLSGGQ
+561 DTIVGERGVSLSGGQ

-615 QNEKA
+615 QSEET

-644 GEKVQEGTHEE
+644 GEKVQEGTHDE
-655 LIREEGLYKTIY
+655 LIREDGLYKTIY

>member
-1 MYPLFF
+1 
-7 LKTKYLFTTENH
+7 
-19 RQTYDLQR
+19 
-27 ERMDKAK
+27 
-34 HNERPTEV
+34 
-42 YVWVLRKEEASAQ
+42 
-55 ALGAVLMQIFLH
+55 
-67 FVLKSVIIVS
+67 
-77 LARRGD
+77 
-83 TMKKYSLVKKYIQ
+83 MKKYSLVKKYIQ

-115 QMLIPILL
+115 QMLIPIIL
-123 GTTIDSIIGSEVPTN
+123 GTTIDSIIGSEEPTN
-138 KIMIGFINFLG
+138 KIMISFINFLG
-149 GRDIVRE
+149 GRDLVRE
-156 RLGIIAAA
+156 RLGIIAIA
-164 FIAISFM
+164 FIAISFS
-171 IALFNFLR
+171 IALLNFLR

-184 KATYAISKGIR
+184 KATYTISKGIR

-229 ETLVSTTMMALVG
+229 ETMVSTTMMALVG
-242 NISYILIS
+242 NISYIVIS
-250 LFTLFTIN
+250 LITLFTIN
-258 AKLALVSIALMP
+258 LKLSLISVSLLP
-270 ILFIGTYIFDK
+270 ILFIGTFLFDK
-281 NVVKV
+281 SVVKV

-291 ESEARLTTTVQENL
+291 ESESKLTSIVQENL

-323 FEEANM
+323 FEEASM
-329 DLANKDYKIM
+329 DFVNIDYKIM
-339 KYFAYFW
+339 EYFAYFW
-346 SVAEALCFLQITLI
+346 SIAEFLCFLQIALI
-360 AIFGVLMHRS
+360 AIFGVIMHRS
-370 GSVSLGE
+370 GSVSVGE

-399 SRFTRVTVAIKRFDE
+399 SRFTRVTVAIRRFDE

-425 GITDIAIKGAIDF
+425 GVSDIDIKGEIDF
-438 DKVSFGYDEAHDAI
+438 DKVSFSYDEAHDAI
-452 KDLSFTID
+452 KDLSFIID

-476 TLVSLIPRLMEYS
+476 TLVSLIPRLMEYN
-489 GSIKIDGVE
+489 GSIKVDGAE

-503 KRKIRENT
+503 KRKIRENI
-511 SIVLQEPYLFNKTIK
+511 SIILQEPYLFNKTIK

-537 DEDIIKAAKIADI
+537 DEEIIKAAKIADI

-644 GEKVQEGTHEE
+644 GKKIQEGTHDE
-655 LIREEGLYKTIY
+655 LIREDGLYKTIY

>member
-1 MYPLFF
+1 
-7 LKTKYLFTTENH
+7 
-19 RQTYDLQR
+19 
-27 ERMDKAK
+27 
-34 HNERPTEV
+34 
-42 YVWVLRKEEASAQ
+42 
-55 ALGAVLMQIFLH
+55 
-67 FVLKSVIIVS
+67 
-77 LARRGD
+77 
-83 TMKKYSLVKKYIQ
+83 MKKYSLVKKYIQ

-115 QMLIPILL
+115 QMLIPIIL
-123 GTTIDSIIGSEVPTN
+123 GTTIDSIIGSEEPTN
-138 KIMIGFINFLG
+138 KIMISFINFLG
-149 GRDIVRE
+149 GRDLVRE
-156 RLGIIAAA
+156 RLGIIAIA
-164 FIAISFM
+164 FIAISFS
-171 IALFNFLR
+171 IALLNFLR

-184 KATYAISKGIR
+184 KATYTISKGIR

-229 ETLVSTTMMALVG
+229 ETMVSTTMMALMG
-242 NISYILIS
+242 NISYIVIS
-250 LFTLFTIN
+250 LITLFTIN
-258 AKLALVSIALMP
+258 FKLSLISVSLLP
-270 ILFIGTYIFDK
+270 ILFIGTFLFDRS
-281 NVVKV
+281 VVKV

-291 ESEARLTTTVQENL
+291 ESEANLTTIVQENL

-318 HEIEK
+318 HEINK
-323 FEEANM
+323 FEEASM

-339 KYFAYFW
+339 EYFAYFW
-346 SVAEALCFLQITLI
+346 SIAEFLCFLQIALI
-360 AIFGVLMHRS
+360 AIFGVIMHRS
-370 GSVSLGE
+370 GSVSVGE

-399 SRFTRVTVAIKRFDE
+399 SRFTRVTVAIRRFDE

-425 GITDIAIKGAIDF
+425 GVSDIDIKGEINF
-438 DKVSFGYDEAHDAI
+438 DKVSFSYDEAHDAI
-452 KDLSFTID
+452 KDLSFTIE

-476 TLVSLIPRLMEYS
+476 TLVSLIPRLMEYD
-489 GSIKIDGVE
+489 GSIKIDGAE

-503 KRKIRENT
+503 KRKIRENI
-511 SIVLQEPYLFNKTIK
+511 SIILQEPYLFNKTIK
-526 ENIAYRWPDAS
+526 ENIAYRWPNAS
-537 DEDIIKAAKIADI
+537 DEEIIKAAKIADI

-644 GEKVQEGTHEE
+644 GKKIQEGTHDE
-655 LIREEGLYKTIY
+655 LIREDGLYKTIY

>member
-1 MYPLFF
+1 
-7 LKTKYLFTTENH
+7 
-19 RQTYDLQR
+19 
-27 ERMDKAK
+27 
-34 HNERPTEV
+34 
-42 YVWVLRKEEASAQ
+42 
-55 ALGAVLMQIFLH
+55 
-67 FVLKSVIIVS
+67 
-77 LARRGD
+77 
-83 TMKKYSLVKKYIQ
+83 MKKYSLVKKYIQ

-115 QMLIPILL
+115 QMLIPIIL
-123 GTTIDSIIGSEVPTN
+123 GTTIDSIIGSEEPTN
-138 KIMIGFINFLG
+138 KIIISFINFLG
-149 GRDIVRE
+149 GRDLVRE

-164 FIAISFM
+164 FILISFS
-171 IALFNFLR
+171 IALLNFLR

-184 KATYAISKGIR
+184 KATYTISKGIR
-195 DNIYAKISS
+195 DSIYAKISS

-229 ETLVSTTMMALVG
+229 ETMVSTTMMALMG
-242 NISYILIS
+242 NISYIVIS
-250 LFTLFTIN
+250 LITLFTIN
-258 AKLALVSIALMP
+258 FKLSLISVSLLP
-270 ILFIGTYIFDK
+270 ILFIGTFLFDK
-281 NVVKV
+281 SVVKV
-286 FDEFE
+286 FDAFE
-291 ESEARLTTTVQENL
+291 ESEANLTTIVQENL

-318 HEIEK
+318 HEINK
-323 FEEANM
+323 FEEASM

-339 KYFAYFW
+339 EYFAYFW
-346 SVAEALCFLQITLI
+346 SIAEFLCFLQIALI
-360 AIFGVLMHRS
+360 AIFGVIMHRS
-370 GSVSLGE
+370 GSVSVGE

-399 SRFTRVTVAIKRFDE
+399 SRFTRVTVAIRRFDE

-425 GITDIAIKGAIDF
+425 GVSDIDIKGEINF
-438 DKVSFGYDEAHDAI
+438 DKVSFSYDEVHDAI
-452 KDLSFTID
+452 KDLSFTIE

-476 TLVSLIPRLMEYS
+476 TLVSLIPRLMEYD
-489 GSIKIDGVE
+489 GSIKIDGAE

-503 KRKIRENT
+503 KRKIRENI
-511 SIVLQEPYLFNKTIK
+511 SIILQEPYLFNKTIK
-526 ENIAYRWPDAS
+526 ENIAYRWPNAS
-537 DEDIIKAAKIADI
+537 DEEIIKAAKIADI

-644 GEKVQEGTHEE
+644 GKKIQEGTHDE
-655 LIREEGLYKTIY
+655 LIREDGLYKTIY

>member
-1 MYPLFF
+1 MIYI
-7 LKTKYLFTTENH
+7 KIIITTENH

-42 YVWVLRKEEASAQ
+42 YVWVLRMEEASAQ
-55 ALGAVLMQIFLH
+55 ALGAVLMQIFLT
-67 FVLKSVIIVS
+67 SVIIS
-77 LARRGD
+77 SIIIPLARRGD

-115 QMLIPILL
+115 QMLIPIIL
-123 GTTIDSIIGSEVPTN
+123 GTTIDSIIGSEEPTN
-138 KIMIGFINFLG
+138 KIMIAFINFLG
-149 GRDIVRE
+149 GRDLVRE
-156 RLGIIAAA
+156 RLGIIAIA
-164 FIAISFM
+164 FITISFT
-171 IALFNFLR
+171 IALLNFLR

-184 KATYAISKGIR
+184 RATCAISKGIR
-195 DNIYAKISS
+195 DNIYKKISS
-204 LSIKDMASIT
+204 LSLKDMASIT
-214 TGDMLQRASSDITKF
+214 TGDMLQRASSDIAQF
-229 ETLVSTTMMALVG
+229 EIIISTTMMALLG
-242 NISYILIS
+242 NISYIVIS
-250 LFTLFTIN
+250 LITLFTIN
-258 AKLALVSIALMP
+258 LKLALISIALMP
-270 ILFIGTYIFDK
+270 ILFIGTYLFDRS
-281 NVVKV
+281 VVKV
-286 FDEFE
+286 FDAFE
-291 ESEARLTTTVQENL
+291 KSEARLTSTVQENI

-318 HEIEK
+318 HEIEN
-323 FEEANM
+323 FEEKNM

-346 SVAEALCFLQITLI
+346 TVAEFLCFFQITLI
-360 AIFGVLMHRS
+360 AIFGVIMHKN
-370 GSVSLGE
+370 GAVSIGE

-399 SRFTRVTVAIKRFDE
+399 SRFTRVTVAIRRFDE
-414 VLEMDSEDLDS
+414 VLEKDSEDLDS
-425 GITDIAIKGAIDF
+425 GLVDIEIKGAIDF
-438 DKVSFGYDEAHDAI
+438 DKVSFGYDEANDAI

-476 TLVSLIPRLMEYS
+476 TLVSLIPRLMDYD

-498 LNTIS
+498 LNTIA

-526 ENIAYRWPDAS
+526 ENIAYRCPNAS
-537 DEDIIKAAKIADI
+537 DEAIIKAAKIADI
-550 HDDIMNFPDGY
+550 HEDIMNFPEGY
-561 DTIVGEKGVSLSGGQ
+561 DTMVGERGVSLSGGQ

-615 QNEKA
+615 QNEKT

-644 GEKVQEGTHEE
+644 GEKIQEGTHDE
-655 LIREEGLYKTIY
+655 LIREDGLYKTIY

>member
-1 MYPLFF
+1 M
-7 LKTKYLFTTENH
+7 
-19 RQTYDLQR
+19 
-27 ERMDKAK
+27 
-34 HNERPTEV
+34 
-42 YVWVLRKEEASAQ
+42 RK
-55 ALGAVLMQIFLH
+55 L
-67 FVLKSVIIVS
+67 S
-77 LARRGD
+77 LI
-83 TMKKYSLVKKYIQ
+83 KKYIQ
-96 PYIFIYFL
+96 PYIFIYLL
-104 AFLFEILSSAL
+104 AFLFEIMSSAL
-115 QMLIPILL
+115 QMLIPIIL
-123 GTTIDSIIGSEVPTN
+123 GTTIDSIIGSEEPTN
-138 KIMIGFINFLG
+138 KIMISFINLLG
-149 GRDIVRE
+149 GRDLVRE
-156 RLGIIAAA
+156 RLGLIAIA
-164 FIAISFM
+164 FIAVSFA
-171 IALFNFLR
+171 IALLNFLR

-184 KATYAISKGIR
+184 RATYTISKGIR

-214 TGDMLQRASSDITKF
+214 TGDMLQRASSDITQF
-229 ETLVSTTMMALVG
+229 ESIVSTTMMALMG
-242 NISYILIS
+242 NISYIIIS
-250 LFTLFTIN
+250 LITLFTIN
-258 AKLALVSIALMP
+258 LKLSLASIALLP
-270 ILFIGTYIFDK
+270 ILFVGTFIFDRK
-281 NVVKV
+281 VVKT

-291 ESEARLTTTVQENL
+291 KSEARLTSIVQENL

-339 KYFAYFW
+339 EYFAFFW
-346 SVAEALCFLQITLI
+346 SIAEFICFLQIALT
-360 AIFGVLMHRS
+360 AIFGVIMHRS
-370 GSVSLGE
+370 GAVSLGE

-384 ALNMVWVVLGTGRML
+384 AFNMVWVVLGTGRML
-399 SRFTRVTVAIKRFDE
+399 SRFTRVTVAIRRFDE
-414 VLEMDSEDLDS
+414 VLQMDSEDLDK
-425 GITDIAIKGAIDF
+425 GIKDMDIKGGLVF
-438 DKVSFGYDEAHDAI
+438 DKVNFAYDQTHGAL
-452 KDLSFTID
+452 KDLSFSID

-476 TLVSLIPRLMEYS
+476 TLVSLIPRLMDYE
-489 GSIKIDGVE
+489 GSIKVDGVE
-498 LNTIS
+498 LNTIA

-511 SIVLQEPYLFNKTIK
+511 SIILQEPYLFNKSIK
-526 ENIAYRWPDAS
+526 ENIAYRWPEAS

-644 GEKVQEGTHEE
+644 GKKVQEGTHEE
-655 LIREEGLYKTIY
+655 LIHEDGLYKTIY
-667 EIQNIEV
+667 DIQNIEV

>member
-1 MYPLFF
+1 
-7 LKTKYLFTTENH
+7 
-19 RQTYDLQR
+19 
-27 ERMDKAK
+27 
-34 HNERPTEV
+34 
-42 YVWVLRKEEASAQ
+42 
-55 ALGAVLMQIFLH
+55 
-67 FVLKSVIIVS
+67 
-77 LARRGD
+77 
-83 TMKKYSLVKKYIQ
+83 MKKYSLVKKYIQ

-115 QMLIPILL
+115 QMLIPIIL
-123 GTTIDSIIGSEVPTN
+123 GTTIDSIIGSEEPTN
-138 KIMIGFINFLG
+138 KIMISFINFLG
-149 GRDIVRE
+149 GRDLVRE
-156 RLGIIAAA
+156 RLGIIAIA
-164 FIAISFM
+164 FIAVSFL
-171 IALFNFLR
+171 IALLNFLR

-184 KATYAISKGIR
+184 KATYTISKGIR

-214 TGDMLQRASSDITKF
+214 TGDMLQRASSDITQF
-229 ETLVSTTMMALVG
+229 EIIISTTMMALLG
-242 NISYILIS
+242 NISYIVIS
-250 LFTLFTIN
+250 LITLFTIN
-258 AKLALVSIALMP
+258 LKFALASISLMP
-270 ILFIGTYIFDK
+270 FLLIGTYLFDRS
-281 NVVKV
+281 VVKV

-291 ESEARLTTTVQENL
+291 QSEARLTATVQENL

-323 FEEANM
+323 FEEASM
-329 DLANKDYKIM
+329 DFVNIDYKIM
-339 KYFAYFW
+339 EYFAYFW
-346 SVAEALCFLQITLI
+346 SIAEFLCFLQIALI
-360 AIFGVLMHRS
+360 AIFGVLMHRN
-370 GSVSLGE
+370 GSVSVGE
-377 FTAVFAV
+377 FTAIFAV

-399 SRFTRVTVAIKRFDE
+399 SRFTRVTVAIRRFDE

-425 GITDIAIKGAIDF
+425 GIKDMDIKGAIDF
-438 DKVSFGYDEAHDAI
+438 DKVSFSYDEAHDAI
-452 KDLSFTID
+452 KDLSFKID

-476 TLVSLIPRLMEYS
+476 TLVSLIPRLMDYD
-489 GSIKIDGVE
+489 GSIKVDGVE

-526 ENIAYRWPDAS
+526 ENIAYRRPDAS
-537 DEDIIKAAKIADI
+537 DEEIIKAAKIADI
-550 HDDIMNFPDGY
+550 HEDIMNFPDGY

-615 QNEKA
+615 QSEET

-644 GEKVQEGTHEE
+644 GKKIQEGTHDE
-655 LIREEGLYKTIY
+655 LIREDGLYKTIY

>member
-1 MYPLFF
+1 M
-7 LKTKYLFTTENH
+7 
-19 RQTYDLQR
+19 
-27 ERMDKAK
+27 
-34 HNERPTEV
+34 
-42 YVWVLRKEEASAQ
+42 RK
-55 ALGAVLMQIFLH
+55 L
-67 FVLKSVIIVS
+67 S
-77 LARRGD
+77 LI
-83 TMKKYSLVKKYIQ
+83 KKYIQ
-96 PYIFIYFL
+96 PYIFIYLL
-104 AFLFEILSSAL
+104 AFLFEIMSSAL
-115 QMLIPILL
+115 QMLIPIIL
-123 GTTIDSIIGSEVPTN
+123 GTTIDSIIGSEEPTN
-138 KIMIGFINFLG
+138 KIMISFINLLG
-149 GRDIVRE
+149 GRDLVRE
-156 RLGIIAAA
+156 RLGLIAIA
-164 FIAISFM
+164 FIAVSFA
-171 IALFNFLR
+171 IALLNFLR

-184 KATYAISKGIR
+184 RATYSISKGIR
-195 DNIYAKISS
+195 DNIYKKISS

-214 TGDMLQRASSDITKF
+214 TGDMLQRASSDITQF
-229 ETLVSTTMMALVG
+229 ESIVSTTMMALMG
-242 NISYILIS
+242 NISYIIIS
-250 LFTLFTIN
+250 LITLFTIN
-258 AKLALVSIALMP
+258 LKLSLASIALLP
-270 ILFIGTYIFDK
+270 ILFVGTFIFDRK
-281 NVVKV
+281 VVKT

-291 ESEARLTTTVQENL
+291 KSEARLTSIVQENL

-323 FEEANM
+323 FEDANM
-329 DLANKDYKIM
+329 DLAMKDYKIM
-339 KYFAYFW
+339 EYFAFFW
-346 SVAEALCFLQITLI
+346 SIAEFICFLQIALT
-360 AIFGVLMHRS
+360 AIFGVIMHRS
-370 GSVSLGE
+370 GAVSLGE

-384 ALNMVWVVLGTGRML
+384 AFNMVWVVLGTGRML
-399 SRFTRVTVAIKRFDE
+399 SRFTRVTVAIRRFDE
-414 VLEMDSEDLDS
+414 VLEMDSEDLDK
-425 GITDIAIKGAIDF
+425 GIKDMDIKGGLVF
-438 DKVSFGYDEAHDAI
+438 DKVNFAYDQTHGAL
-452 KDLSFTID
+452 KDLSFSID

-476 TLVSLIPRLMEYS
+476 TLVSLIPRLMDYE
-489 GSIKIDGVE
+489 GSIKVDGVE
-498 LNTIS
+498 LNTIA

-511 SIVLQEPYLFNKTIK
+511 SIILQEPYLFNKSIK
-526 ENIAYRWPDAS
+526 ENIAYRWPEAS

-644 GEKVQEGTHEE
+644 GKKVQEGTHEE
-655 LIREEGLYKTIY
+655 LIHEDGLYKTIY
-667 EIQNIEV
+667 DIQNIEV

>member
-1 MYPLFF
+1 
-7 LKTKYLFTTENH
+7 
-19 RQTYDLQR
+19 
-27 ERMDKAK
+27 
-34 HNERPTEV
+34 
-42 YVWVLRKEEASAQ
+42 
-55 ALGAVLMQIFLH
+55 
-67 FVLKSVIIVS
+67 
-77 LARRGD
+77 
-83 TMKKYSLVKKYIQ
+83 MKKYSLVKKYIQ

-115 QMLIPILL
+115 QMLIPIIL
-123 GTTIDSIIGSEVPTN
+123 GTTIDSIIGSEEPTN
-138 KIMIGFINFLG
+138 KIMISFINFLG
-149 GRDIVRE
+149 GRDLVRE

-164 FIAISFM
+164 FILISFS
-171 IALFNFLR
+171 IALLNFLR

-184 KATYAISKGIR
+184 KATYTISKGIR
-195 DNIYAKISS
+195 DSIYAKISS

-229 ETLVSTTMMALVG
+229 ETMVSTTMMALMG
-242 NISYILIS
+242 NISYIVIS
-250 LFTLFTIN
+250 LITLFTIN
-258 AKLALVSIALMP
+258 FKLSLISVSLLP
-270 ILFIGTYIFDK
+270 ILFIGTFLFDK
-281 NVVKV
+281 SVVKV
-286 FDEFE
+286 FDAFE
-291 ESEARLTTTVQENL
+291 ESEANLTTIVQENL

-318 HEIEK
+318 HEINK
-323 FEEANM
+323 FEEASM

-339 KYFAYFW
+339 EYFAYFW
-346 SVAEALCFLQITLI
+346 SIAEFLCFLQIALI
-360 AIFGVLMHRS
+360 AIFGVIMHRS
-370 GSVSLGE
+370 GSVSVGE
-377 FTAVFAV
+377 FTAVFAL

-399 SRFTRVTVAIKRFDE
+399 SRFTRVTVAIRRFDE

-425 GITDIAIKGAIDF
+425 GVSDIDIKGEINF
-438 DKVSFGYDEAHDAI
+438 DKVSFSYDEAHDAI

-476 TLVSLIPRLMEYS
+476 TLVSLIPRLMEYD
-489 GSIKIDGVE
+489 GSIKIDGAE

-503 KRKIRENT
+503 KRKIRENI
-511 SIVLQEPYLFNKTIK
+511 SIILQEPYLFNKTIK

-537 DEDIIKAAKIADI
+537 DEEIIKAAKIADI
-550 HDDIMNFPDGY
+550 HDDIMNFPKGY

-615 QNEKA
+615 QNEKS

-644 GEKVQEGTHEE
+644 GKKIQEGTHEE
-655 LIREEGLYKTIY
+655 LIHEDGLYKTIY

>member
-1 MYPLFF
+1 M
-7 LKTKYLFTTENH
+7 
-19 RQTYDLQR
+19 
-27 ERMDKAK
+27 
-34 HNERPTEV
+34 
-42 YVWVLRKEEASAQ
+42 RK
-55 ALGAVLMQIFLH
+55 L
-67 FVLKSVIIVS
+67 S
-77 LARRGD
+77 LI
-83 TMKKYSLVKKYIQ
+83 KKYIQ
-96 PYIFIYFL
+96 PYIFIYLL
-104 AFLFEILSSAL
+104 AFLFEIMSSAL
-115 QMLIPILL
+115 QMLIPIIL
-123 GTTIDSIIGSEVPTN
+123 GTTIDSIIGSEEPTN
-138 KIMIGFINFLG
+138 KIMISFINLLG
-149 GRDIVRE
+149 GRDLVRE
-156 RLGIIAAA
+156 RLGLIAVA
-164 FIAISFM
+164 FITISFT
-171 IALFNFLR
+171 IALLNFLR

-184 KATYAISKGIR
+184 RATYSISKGIR

-214 TGDMLQRASSDITKF
+214 TGDMLQRASSDITQF
-229 ETLVSTTMMALVG
+229 ESIVSTTMMALMG
-242 NISYILIS
+242 NISYIIIS
-250 LFTLFTIN
+250 LITLFTIN
-258 AKLALVSIALMP
+258 LKLSLASIALLP
-270 ILFIGTYIFDK
+270 ILFVGTFIFDRK
-281 NVVKV
+281 VVKT

-291 ESEARLTTTVQENL
+291 KSEARLTSIVQENL

-323 FEEANM
+323 FEDANM
-329 DLANKDYKIM
+329 DLAMKDYKIM
-339 KYFAYFW
+339 EYFAFFW
-346 SVAEALCFLQITLI
+346 SIAEFICFLQIALT
-360 AIFGVLMHRS
+360 AIFGVIMHRS
-370 GSVSLGE
+370 GAVSLGE

-384 ALNMVWVVLGTGRML
+384 AFNMVWVVLGTGRML
-399 SRFTRVTVAIKRFDE
+399 SRFTRVTVAIRRFDE
-414 VLEMDSEDLDS
+414 VLEMDSEDLDK
-425 GITDIAIKGAIDF
+425 GIKDMDIKGELVF
-438 DKVSFGYDEAHDAI
+438 DKVNFAYDQTHGAL
-452 KDLSFTID
+452 KDLSFSID

-476 TLVSLIPRLMEYS
+476 TLVSLIPRLMDYE
-489 GSIKIDGVE
+489 GSIKVDGVE
-498 LNTIS
+498 LNTIA

-511 SIVLQEPYLFNKTIK
+511 SIILQEPYLFNKSIK
-526 ENIAYRWPDAS
+526 ENIAYRWPEAS
-537 DEDIIKAAKIADI
+537 DEEIIKAAKIADI

-644 GEKVQEGTHEE
+644 GKKVQEGTHEE
-655 LIREEGLYKTIY
+655 LIHEDGLYKTIY
-667 EIQNIEV
+667 DIQNIEV

>member
-1 MYPLFF
+1 M
-7 LKTKYLFTTENH
+7 
-19 RQTYDLQR
+19 
-27 ERMDKAK
+27 
-34 HNERPTEV
+34 
-42 YVWVLRKEEASAQ
+42 RK
-55 ALGAVLMQIFLH
+55 L
-67 FVLKSVIIVS
+67 S
-77 LARRGD
+77 LI
-83 TMKKYSLVKKYIQ
+83 KKYIQ
-96 PYIFIYFL
+96 PYIFIYLL
-104 AFLFEILSSAL
+104 AFLFEIMSSAL
-115 QMLIPILL
+115 QMLIPIIL
-123 GTTIDSIIGSEVPTN
+123 GTTIDSIIGSEEPTN
-138 KIMIGFINFLG
+138 KIMISFINLLG
-149 GRDIVRE
+149 GRDLVRE
-156 RLGIIAAA
+156 RLGLIAVA
-164 FIAISFM
+164 FITISFT
-171 IALFNFLR
+171 IALLNFLR

-184 KATYAISKGIR
+184 RATYSISKGIR
-195 DNIYAKISS
+195 DNIYKKISS

-214 TGDMLQRASSDITKF
+214 TGDMLQRASSDITQF
-229 ETLVSTTMMALVG
+229 ESIVSTTMMALMG
-242 NISYILIS
+242 NISYIIIS
-250 LFTLFTIN
+250 LITLFTIN
-258 AKLALVSIALMP
+258 LKLSLASIALLP
-270 ILFIGTYIFDK
+270 ILFVGTFIFDRK
-281 NVVKV
+281 VVKT

-291 ESEARLTTTVQENL
+291 KSEARLTSIVQENL

-323 FEEANM
+323 FEDANM

-339 KYFAYFW
+339 EYFAFFW
-346 SVAEALCFLQITLI
+346 SIAEFICFLQIALT

-370 GSVSLGE
+370 GAVSLGE

-384 ALNMVWVVLGTGRML
+384 AFNMVWVVLGTGRML
-399 SRFTRVTVAIKRFDE
+399 SRFTRVTVAIRRFDE
-414 VLEMDSEDLDS
+414 VLEMDSEDLDK
-425 GITDIAIKGAIDF
+425 GIKDMDIKGGLVF
-438 DKVSFGYDEAHDAI
+438 DKVNFAYDQTHGAL
-452 KDLSFTID
+452 KDLSFSID

-476 TLVSLIPRLMEYS
+476 TLVSLIPRLMDYE
-489 GSIKIDGVE
+489 GSIKVDGVE
-498 LNTIS
+498 LNTIA

-511 SIVLQEPYLFNKTIK
+511 SIILQEPYLFNKSIK
-526 ENIAYRWPDAS
+526 ENIAYRWPEAS

-644 GEKVQEGTHEE
+644 GKKVQEGTHEE
-655 LIREEGLYKTIY
+655 LIHEDGLYKTIY
-667 EIQNIEV
+667 DIQNIEV

>member
-1 MYPLFF
+1 
-7 LKTKYLFTTENH
+7 
-19 RQTYDLQR
+19 
-27 ERMDKAK
+27 
-34 HNERPTEV
+34 
-42 YVWVLRKEEASAQ
+42 
-55 ALGAVLMQIFLH
+55 
-67 FVLKSVIIVS
+67 
-77 LARRGD
+77 
-83 TMKKYSLVKKYIQ
+83 MKKYSLVKKYIQ

-115 QMLIPILL
+115 QMLIPIIL
-123 GTTIDSIIGSEVPTN
+123 GTTIDSIIGSEEPTN
-138 KIMIGFINFLG
+138 KIMISFINFLG
-149 GRDIVRE
+149 GRDLVRE
-156 RLGIIAAA
+156 RLGLIAAA
-164 FIAISFM
+164 FIAVSFL
-171 IALFNFLR
+171 IALLNFLR

-184 KATYAISKGIR
+184 KATYTISKGIR

-214 TGDMLQRASSDITKF
+214 TGDMLQRASSDITQF
-229 ETLVSTTMMALVG
+229 EIIISTTMMALLG
-242 NISYILIS
+242 NISYIVIS
-250 LFTLFTIN
+250 LITLFTIN
-258 AKLALVSIALMP
+258 AKLALASISLMP
-270 ILFIGTYIFDK
+270 FLLIGTYLFDRS
-281 NVVKV
+281 VVKV

-291 ESEARLTTTVQENL
+291 QSEARLTATVQENL

-323 FEEANM
+323 FEEASM
-329 DLANKDYKIM
+329 DFVNIDYKIM
-339 KYFAYFW
+339 EYFAYFW
-346 SVAEALCFLQITLI
+346 SIAEFLCFLQIALI
-360 AIFGVLMHRS
+360 AIFGVLMHRN
-370 GSVSLGE
+370 GSVSVGE
-377 FTAVFAV
+377 FTAIFAV

-399 SRFTRVTVAIKRFDE
+399 SRFTRVTVAIRRFDE

-425 GITDIAIKGAIDF
+425 GIKDMDIKGAIDF
-438 DKVSFGYDEAHDAI
+438 DKVSFAYDEAHDAI
-452 KDLSFTID
+452 KDLSFKID

-476 TLVSLIPRLMEYS
+476 TLVSLIPRLMDYE
-489 GSIKIDGVE
+489 GSIKVDGIE

-511 SIVLQEPYLFNKTIK
+511 SIILQEPYLFNKTIK

-537 DEDIIKAAKIADI
+537 DEEIIKAAKIADI

-561 DTIVGEKGVSLSGGQ
+561 DTIVGERGVSLSGGQ

-615 QNEKA
+615 QSEET

-644 GEKVQEGTHEE
+644 GKKIQEGTHDE
-655 LIREEGLYKTIY
+655 LIREDGLYKTIY

>member
-1 MYPLFF
+1 
-7 LKTKYLFTTENH
+7 
-19 RQTYDLQR
+19 
-27 ERMDKAK
+27 
-34 HNERPTEV
+34 
-42 YVWVLRKEEASAQ
+42 
-55 ALGAVLMQIFLH
+55 
-67 FVLKSVIIVS
+67 
-77 LARRGD
+77 
-83 TMKKYSLVKKYIQ
+83 MKKYSLVKKYIQ

-115 QMLIPILL
+115 QMLIPIIL
-123 GTTIDSIIGSEVPTN
+123 GTTIDSIIGSEEPTN
-138 KIMIGFINFLG
+138 KIMISFINFLG
-149 GRDIVRE
+149 GRDLVRE
-156 RLGIIAAA
+156 RLGLIAAA
-164 FIAISFM
+164 FIAVSFL
-171 IALFNFLR
+171 IALLNFLR

-184 KATYAISKGIR
+184 KATYTISKGIR

-229 ETLVSTTMMALVG
+229 ETMVSTTMMALVG
-242 NISYILIS
+242 NISYIVIS
-250 LFTLFTIN
+250 LITLFTIN
-258 AKLALVSIALMP
+258 LKLSLISVSLLP
-270 ILFIGTYIFDK
+270 ILFIGTFLFDK
-281 NVVKV
+281 SVVKV

-291 ESEARLTTTVQENL
+291 ESESKLTSIVQENL

-323 FEEANM
+323 FEEASM
-329 DLANKDYKIM
+329 DFVNIDYKIM
-339 KYFAYFW
+339 EYFAYFW
-346 SVAEALCFLQITLI
+346 SIAEFLCFLQIALI
-360 AIFGVLMHRS
+360 AIFGVIMHRS
-370 GSVSLGE
+370 GTVSVGE
-377 FTAVFAV
+377 FTAVFAL

-399 SRFTRVTVAIKRFDE
+399 SRFTRVTVAIRRFDE
-414 VLEMDSEDLDS
+414 VLEMDSEDLDK
-425 GITDIAIKGAIDF
+425 GIKDMDIKGAIDF
-438 DKVSFGYDEAHDAI
+438 DKVSFAYDEAHDAI
-452 KDLSFTID
+452 KDLSFKID

-476 TLVSLIPRLMEYS
+476 TLVSLIPRLMDYE
-489 GSIKIDGVE
+489 GSIKVDGIE

-511 SIVLQEPYLFNKTIK
+511 SIILQEPYLFNKTIK

-537 DEDIIKAAKIADI
+537 DEEIIKAAKIADI

-615 QNEKA
+615 QSEET

-644 GEKVQEGTHEE
+644 GEKVQEGTHDE
-655 LIREEGLYKTIY
+655 LIREDGLYKTIY

>member
-1 MYPLFF
+1 
-7 LKTKYLFTTENH
+7 
-19 RQTYDLQR
+19 
-27 ERMDKAK
+27 MDKAK

-55 ALGAVLMQIFLH
+55 ALGAVLMR
-67 FVLKSVIIVS
+67 IILTS
-77 LARRGD
+77 ETISSIIIPLARRGD

-115 QMLIPILL
+115 QMLIPIIL
-123 GTTIDSIIGSEVPTN
+123 GTTIDSIIGSEEPTN

-149 GRDIVRE
+149 GRDLVRE
-156 RLGIIAAA
+156 RLGIIAIA
-164 FIAISFM
+164 FITISFT
-171 IALFNFLR
+171 IALLNFLR

-184 KATYAISKGIR
+184 RATCAISKGIR
-195 DNIYAKISS
+195 DNIYKKISS
-204 LSIKDMASIT
+204 LSLKDMASIT
-214 TGDMLQRASSDITKF
+214 TGDMLQRASSDIAQF
-229 ETLVSTTMMALVG
+229 EIIISTTMMALLG
-242 NISYILIS
+242 NISYIVIS
-250 LFTLFTIN
+250 LITLFTIN
-258 AKLALVSIALMP
+258 LKLALISIALMP
-270 ILFIGTYIFDK
+270 ILFIGTYLFDRS
-281 NVVKV
+281 VVKV
-286 FDEFE
+286 FDAFE
-291 ESEARLTTTVQENL
+291 KSEARLTSTVQENL

-318 HEIEK
+318 HEIEN
-323 FEEANM
+323 FEEKNM

-346 SVAEALCFLQITLI
+346 TVAEFLCFLQITLI
-360 AIFGVLMHRS
+360 AIFGVLMHKN
-370 GSVSLGE
+370 GAVSVGE

-425 GITDIAIKGAIDF
+425 GLVDIEIKGAIDF

-476 TLVSLIPRLMEYS
+476 TLVSLIPRLMEYD
-489 GSIKIDGVE
+489 GSIKVDGVE

-615 QNEKA
+615 QNEKS

-644 GEKVQEGTHEE
+644 GEKVQEGTHDE
-655 LIREEGLYKTIY
+655 LIREDGLYKTIY

>member
-1 MYPLFF
+1 
-7 LKTKYLFTTENH
+7 
-19 RQTYDLQR
+19 
-27 ERMDKAK
+27 
-34 HNERPTEV
+34 
-42 YVWVLRKEEASAQ
+42 
-55 ALGAVLMQIFLH
+55 
-67 FVLKSVIIVS
+67 
-77 LARRGD
+77 
-83 TMKKYSLVKKYIQ
+83 MKKYSLVKKYIQ

-115 QMLIPILL
+115 QMLIPVIL
-123 GTTIDSIIGSEVPTN
+123 GTTIDSIIGSEEPTN
-138 KIMIGFINFLG
+138 KIMISFINFLG
-149 GRDIVRE
+149 GRDLVRE

-164 FIAISFM
+164 FILISFS
-171 IALFNFLR
+171 IALLNFLR

-184 KATYAISKGIR
+184 KATYTISKGIR

-214 TGDMLQRASSDITKF
+214 TGDMLQRASSDITQF
-229 ETLVSTTMMALVG
+229 EIIISTTMMALLG
-242 NISYILIS
+242 NISYIVIS
-250 LFTLFTIN
+250 LITLFTIN
-258 AKLALVSIALMP
+258 AKLALASISLMP
-270 ILFIGTYIFDK
+270 FLLIGTYLFDRS
-281 NVVKV
+281 VVKV

-291 ESEARLTTTVQENL
+291 QSEARLTATVQENL

-323 FEEANM
+323 FEEASM
-329 DLANKDYKIM
+329 DFVNIDYKIM
-339 KYFAYFW
+339 EYFAYFW
-346 SVAEALCFLQITLI
+346 SIAEFLCFLQIALI
-360 AIFGVLMHRS
+360 AIFGVLMHRN
-370 GSVSLGE
+370 GSVSVGE
-377 FTAVFAV
+377 FTAIFAV

-399 SRFTRVTVAIKRFDE
+399 SRFTRVTVAIRRFDE

-425 GITDIAIKGAIDF
+425 GIKDMDIKGAIDF
-438 DKVSFGYDEAHDAI
+438 DKVSFAYDEAHDAI
-452 KDLSFTID
+452 KDLSFKID

-476 TLVSLIPRLMEYS
+476 TLVSLIPRLMDYD
-489 GSIKIDGVE
+489 GSIKVDGVE

-511 SIVLQEPYLFNKTIK
+511 SIILQEPYLFNKTIK
-526 ENIAYRWPDAS
+526 ENIAYRRPDAS
-537 DEDIIKAAKIADI
+537 DEEIIKAAKIADI
-550 HDDIMNFPDGY
+550 HEDIMNFPDGY

-615 QNEKA
+615 QSEET

-644 GEKVQEGTHEE
+644 GEKVQEGTHDE
-655 LIREEGLYKTIY
+655 LIREDGLYKTIY

>member
-1 MYPLFF
+1 
-7 LKTKYLFTTENH
+7 
-19 RQTYDLQR
+19 
-27 ERMDKAK
+27 
-34 HNERPTEV
+34 
-42 YVWVLRKEEASAQ
+42 
-55 ALGAVLMQIFLH
+55 
-67 FVLKSVIIVS
+67 
-77 LARRGD
+77 
-83 TMKKYSLVKKYIQ
+83 MKKYSLVKKYIQ

-115 QMLIPILL
+115 QMLIPIIL
-123 GTTIDSIIGSEVPTN
+123 GTTIDSIIGSEEPTN
-138 KIMIGFINFLG
+138 KIMISFINFLG
-149 GRDIVRE
+149 GRDLVRE
-156 RLGIIAAA
+156 RLGIIAIA
-164 FIAISFM
+164 FIAISFS
-171 IALFNFLR
+171 IALLNFLR

-184 KATYAISKGIR
+184 RATYSISRGIR

-214 TGDMLQRASSDITKF
+214 TGDMLQRASSDITQF
-229 ETLVSTTMMALVG
+229 ETIISTTMMALLG
-242 NISYILIS
+242 NISYIVIS
-250 LFTLFTIN
+250 LITIFTIN
-258 AKLALVSIALMP
+258 TKLALISISLMP
-270 ILFIGTYIFDK
+270 FLLIGTFLFDRSVVKIFDA
-281 NVVKV
+281 
-286 FDEFE
+286 FE
-291 ESEARLTTTVQENL
+291 KSEARLTSTVQENL

-339 KYFAYFW
+339 AYFAFFW
-346 SVAEALCFLQITLI
+346 TVAEFLCFLQIALI
-360 AIFGVLMHRS
+360 AIFGVIMHRS
-370 GSVSLGE
+370 GSVSVGE

-399 SRFTRVTVAIKRFDE
+399 SRFTRVTVAIRRFDE
-414 VLEMDSEDLDS
+414 VLQMDSEDLDK
-425 GITDIAIKGAIDF
+425 GIKDMNIKGAIDF
-438 DKVSFGYDEAHDAI
+438 DKVSFTYDGVHDAV
-452 KDLSFTID
+452 KDLSFSIGT
-460 AGKTLGV
+460 GKTLGV

-476 TLVSLIPRLMEYS
+476 TLVSLIPRLMDYE
-489 GSIKIDGVE
+489 GSIKVDGIE

-503 KRKIRENT
+503 KRKIRENI
-511 SIVLQEPYLFNKTIK
+511 SIILQEPYLFNKTIK
-526 ENIAYRWPDAS
+526 ENIAYRRPDAS
-537 DEDIIKAAKIADI
+537 DEEIIKAAKIADI

-615 QNEKA
+615 QNEKT

-644 GEKVQEGTHEE
+644 GEKVQEGTHDE
-655 LIREEGLYKTIY
+655 LIREDGLYKTIY

>member
-1 MYPLFF
+1 
-7 LKTKYLFTTENH
+7 
-19 RQTYDLQR
+19 
-27 ERMDKAK
+27 
-34 HNERPTEV
+34 
-42 YVWVLRKEEASAQ
+42 
-55 ALGAVLMQIFLH
+55 
-67 FVLKSVIIVS
+67 
-77 LARRGD
+77 
-83 TMKKYSLVKKYIQ
+83 MKKYSLVKKYIQ

-115 QMLIPILL
+115 QMLIPVIL
-123 GTTIDSIIGSEVPTN
+123 GTTIDSIIGSEEPTN
-138 KIMIGFINFLG
+138 KIMISFINFLG
-149 GRDIVRE
+149 GRDLVRE
-156 RLGIIAAA
+156 RLGIIAIA
-164 FIAISFM
+164 FIAISFS
-171 IALFNFLR
+171 IALLNFLR

-184 KATYAISKGIR
+184 RATYSISRGIR
-195 DNIYAKISS
+195 DNIFKKISS

-214 TGDMLQRASSDITKF
+214 TGDMLQRASSDITQF
-229 ETLVSTTMMALVG
+229 EIIISTTMMALLG
-242 NISYILIS
+242 NISYIVIS
-250 LFTLFTIN
+250 LITLFTIN
-258 AKLALVSIALMP
+258 AKLALASISLMP
-270 ILFIGTYIFDK
+270 FLLIGTYLFDRS
-281 NVVKV
+281 VVKV

-291 ESEARLTTTVQENL
+291 QSEARLTATVQENL

-323 FEEANM
+323 FEEASM
-329 DLANKDYKIM
+329 DFVNIDYKIM
-339 KYFAYFW
+339 EYFAYFW
-346 SVAEALCFLQITLI
+346 SIAEFLCFLQIALI
-360 AIFGVLMHRS
+360 AIFGVLMHRN
-370 GSVSLGE
+370 GSVSVGE
-377 FTAVFAV
+377 FTAIFAV

-399 SRFTRVTVAIKRFDE
+399 SRFTRVTVAIRRFDE

-425 GITDIAIKGAIDF
+425 GIKDMDIKGAIDF
-438 DKVSFGYDEAHDAI
+438 DKVSFAYDEAHDAI
-452 KDLSFTID
+452 KDLSFKID

-476 TLVSLIPRLMEYS
+476 TLVSLIPRLMDYD
-489 GSIKIDGVE
+489 GSIKVDGIE

-511 SIVLQEPYLFNKTIK
+511 SIILQEPYLFNKTIK
-526 ENIAYRWPDAS
+526 ENIAYRRPDAS
-537 DEDIIKAAKIADI
+537 DEEIIKAAKIADI
-550 HDDIMNFPDGY
+550 HEDIMNFPDGY

-644 GEKVQEGTHEE
+644 GKKIQEGTHDE
-655 LIREEGLYKTIY
+655 LIREDGLYKTIY